1 MGWGEP
7 ASSLPIQPGRCLV
20 LGRVV
25 ALWIDLSQWGSCRV
39 SRWCGDI
46 PGDWKGL
53 RLKVAEGFAQW
64 GGLAQTPPEK
74 QRRKVFCAVFW
85 PAAWPCPTGL
95 PSVFGMLGG
104 SMCPVEETNA
114 GSGAVQSLYLAPPAP
129 RQCFSLEE
137 DDLNITSLD
146 AETILEAEEILGT
159 MQNYLDSSVISII
172 EDLSLSESKACLDA
186 QNELSLLTAITEILD
201 STDDETLSP
210 FDTIMDAELLT
221 SPRERENPSFQ
232 KFLSLSRPSLE
243 CESPA
248 LEQPKALR
256 PLSSSISVVGKTD
269 TDLAWDRA
277 AHGLEDP
284 VLPKKQVCSTPRVER
299 KVGRHRTREQPLP
312 QRSDGEEEEEEAA
325 LSPGRDSSME
335 AGELR
340 VSRAGAALEERED
353 PCIIN
358 TGDVSLSELVKS
370 MHPYCLPTFT
380 VCLDPETEPVAKEL
394 LSGPVLLEIVPGE
407 GESVEIPVVLQP
419 LAPTFPELEPQL
431 LSAEE
436 GTGRSIPADQEEL
449 PGAPAQENRV
459 EEKKEEKPPG
469 KEPSCTTPESTSP
482 PEKAAPR
489 ACSPDSSSQPSTGAP
504 VGSKREGSEKGR
516 GRERARKSRKKK
528 GEEDQSEQARP
539 GRDCVAHRLRSAGSG
554 HPPGQPPSSRRRAAC
569 PSVQVSDFL
578 ARQLERA
585 QKEGQM
591 ELRAERAPR
600 PRGRPRSTT
609 GASPLEK
616 AQRELQKEPAPE
628 TVSVALEKAQRELQK
643 EPAPETVSVALEKAQ
658 WEQQKEP
665 APETVS
671 MALEKAETVV
681 PLEKT
686 APSVEEQPAA
696 ACPSPADQA
705 EGEGDAQPAA
715 GQGGGV
721 SEAAS
726 PLQEQ
731 GVGLEPPQS
740 LPATEPS
747 EGLPKEAKPKA
758 LSLREY
764 RIRMLHRQPSP
775 GDRKDGEKQAA
786 SKWPSVP
793 EPPTELAEIPCL
805 VPPVRPATEAA
816 GTQKSPEKP
825 TSPAAVSSAAGKA
838 PPAPASAPTPAT
850 APAPAT
856 APPPPSTPM
865 PFVAPNVPPAG
876 MPPASAGAYA
886 LYPPVPS
893 WPCFNPQ
900 PVGCHGLPPPPGASS
915 SSTFHM
921 VPGLPPPA
929 MAWPPPAVPPPPPFG
944 PGGPYTPVGW
954 ASPSYWPGIPV
965 PPPVPPLAYGDPGA
979 ALQGAAT
986 FPAGGHPGTAIL
998 HGQPPATPALG
1009 CPEPPAFLAQP
1020 PNAPASEMGAAGGPA
1035 RPATSRVSD
1044 PRRQARLAGES
1055 SLPKTP
1061 PAPAQPPAASSPA
1074 AAQPSRVPAA
1084 APALQAAPTQ
1094 PPEEPQAATPPQL
1107 PKVPPAATHCPAEV
1121 SPAEVSPAAGPAEEN
1136 PGARPTEETA
1146 GPGKGSVEKALP
1158 EPKATA
1164 GQEAPSQKS
1173 TPQAVAP
1180 PPKVGRES
1188 SLPTKAP
1195 AARPWRHQPLLS
1207 PAQPSDSSKDIVQAF
1222 ISEIGIEAT
1231 DLSSLLEQF
1240 EKSEAKKE
1248 ETPVQPPEDRR
1259 PAGSSGPETQ
1269 QDRKPLDGLQAS
1281 ELANVAGLT
1290 PPATPPHQLW
1300 KPLPAV
1306 SLLAKAKSP
1315 GSTPQEGAQKMA
1327 TVVKAK
1333 PLLPSKLQGKSPAP
1347 VTASSAPSHVCSG
1360 DHDYCIPGAARPESS
1375 PGTQPPAE
1383 GGSRWNVKHL
1393 RDITIK
1399 PISSL
1404 TKRTLDQPKSTPP
1417 APTTSVGTGQEPLGT
1432 ACLAPLDYRTSV
1444 PTKATAGCSSPPT
1457 SVLLSPAASP
1467 CRDQETRTP
1476 SAQPGRAA
1484 AKRSLRCYRRPRDSP
1499 SPSAGS
1505 WRAGRSRASR
1515 SFSSSSDGA
1524 SESSSSSSSSSSRS
1538 RSRSLSPPPKRWRR
1552 YRSRCSHSSSSRS
1565 SCGSCGRS
1573 RDRSSSSSST
1583 SSYSSRST
1591 SRSQSR
1597 SPSPRRRSNRR
1608 RRYSY
1613 DAQDHYQRQRILQKE
1628 RAIEERRVVFIG
1640 KIPSRMTRSELRHRF
1655 SVFGDIEECT
1665 LHFRSEGDNYGFVTY
1680 RYAEEA
1686 FAAIESGHKL
1696 RRPDEQPFDLC
1707 FGGRRQFCR
1716 RNYADLDSNREDFD
1730 PAPVKS
1736 KFDSL
1741 DFDTLLRQAQ
1751 RSLRR

>member
-1 MGWGEP
+1 MTQLWQSTSLLDVCVCCGECA
-7 ASSLPIQPGRCLV
+7 ASHGPRGDCSRLWQLETAGGDGRPHGDGLQSVYLV
-20 LGRVV
+20 
-25 ALWIDLSQWGSCRV
+25 
-39 SRWCGDI
+39 
-46 PGDWKGL
+46 P
-53 RLKVAEGFAQW
+53 
-64 GGLAQTPPEK
+64 
-74 QRRKVFCAVFW
+74 
-85 PAAWPCPTGL
+85 PAAC
-95 PSVFGMLGG
+95 
-104 SMCPVEETNA
+104 
-114 GSGAVQSLYLAPPAP
+114 
-129 RQCFSLEE
+129 QCFSLEE
-137 DDLNITSLD
+137 DDLNLTSLD

-172 EDLSLSESKACLDA
+172 EDLSLSENKACLDA

-243 CESPA
+243 RESPA
-248 LEQPKALR
+248 LEPPKGLR
-256 PLSSSISVVGKTD
+256 PLSGGSVSVVGKTD
-269 TDLAWDRA
+269 PDLIWDRA
-277 AHGLEDP
+277 AHSLEDP
-284 VLPKKQVCSTPRVER
+284 ALPKKQVCSTPRVER
-299 KVGRHRTREQPLP
+299 KLGRHWAREQPLP

-325 LSPGRDSSME
+325 LSPELDSSME
-335 AGELR
+335 AAEFC
-340 VSRAGAALEERED
+340 VSEARAVLEERED

-380 VCLDPETEPVAKEL
+380 VCLDPESEPVAKEL
-394 LSGPVLLEIVPGE
+394 LNGPVLLEIVPGE
-407 GESVEIPVVLQP
+407 GESMEIPVVLQP
-419 LAPTFPELEPQL
+419 LAPSFPDLEPQL
-431 LSAEE
+431 LGAEKSAEE
-436 GTGRSIPADQEEL
+436 STLEDNKGLQ
-449 PGAPAQENRV
+449 GAPAQENKLEE
-459 EEKKEEKPPG
+459 EEKRPLE
-469 KEPSCTTPESTSP
+469 KEPSCTTPESKSP
-482 PEKAAPR
+482 PEMTAPAAGHPE
-489 ACSPDSSSQPSTGAP
+489 SSSQRSTEMLAG
-504 VGSKREGSEKGR
+504 GKREGSEKGR

-528 GEEDQSEQARP
+528 MEEAQSEQARP
-539 GRDCVAHRLRSAGSG
+539 GRDCVAHRLRSASSTR
-554 HPPGQPPSSRRRAAC
+554 PQALGQPPTSQRRAAR
-569 PSVQVSDFL
+569 PSIQVSDFL
-578 ARQLERA
+578 AKQLERA
-585 QKEGQM
+585 RKEGQM
-591 ELRAERAPR
+591 ELRADRAPR
-600 PRGRPRSTT
+600 PRGRPRSTA
-609 GASPLEK
+609 GASLPKKKHLEP
-616 AQRELQKEPAPE
+616 QKEPELEA
-628 TVSVALEKAQRELQK
+628 VSAALA
-643 EPAPETVSVALEKAQ
+643 A
-658 WEQQKEP
+658 
-665 APETVS
+665 
-671 MALEKAETVV
+671 EKAETMVL
-681 PLEKT
+681 LEKA
-686 APSVEEQPAA
+686 APSTEDLLAVVQ
-696 ACPSPADQA
+696 PSPAEQDEA
-705 EGEGDAQPAA
+705 KGDAQLPVS
-715 GQGGGV
+715 QDTRN

-726 PLQEQ
+726 PLRSGEQ
-731 GVGLEPPQS
+731 GVGMEPPQS
-740 LPATEPS
+740 LQAAEPG

-764 RIRMLHRQPSP
+764 RMRMLHRQPGP
-775 GDRKDGEKQAA
+775 GSRKDSEKQVA
-786 SKWPSVP
+786 SKWPSIP

-805 VPPVRPATEAA
+805 VSPTRPAAETA

-825 TSPAAVSSAAGKA
+825 ASPVAVSSPASKA
-838 PPAPASAPTPAT
+838 PTTS
-850 APAPAT
+850 APAPAPPA
-856 APPPPSTPM
+856 APLPSATPM
-865 PFVAPNVPPAG
+865 PFVAPNVPPAAGVAPAG

-886 LYPPVPS
+886 LYPSVPS
-893 WPCFNPQ
+893 WPCFGPQ
-900 PVGCHGLPPPPGASS
+900 PVGCHGLPPPPNAGSPN
-915 SSTFHM
+915 TFHM

-929 MAWPPPAVPPPPPFG
+929 MAWPPPAMPPPPPFG
-944 PGGPYTPVGW
+944 PGTPYAPVGW
-954 ASPSYWPGIPV
+954 APPSYWPGIPL

-979 ALQGAAT
+979 ALQSAAAAAA
-986 FPAGGHPGTAIL
+986 FPAGSHPGAALL
-998 HGQPPATPALG
+998 HGQPPPALAPG
-1009 CPEPPAFLAQP
+1009 CLEPPAFPTQP
-1020 PNAPASEMGAAGGPA
+1020 PAAPAGETGVAASQA
-1035 RPATSRVSD
+1035 RPASRVSD
-1044 PRRQARLAGES
+1044 PRRQARLAGETP
-1055 SLPKTP
+1055 LPKAP
-1061 PAPAQPPAASSPA
+1061 PGPAPAQPLAAPTHPSRAPPAAPAQQATAPPAASTQPLEEPPAPASTQLTKAPLAVISSPTEVSPGAVPFGESPVTHPIEEALGPGRGAAEKALLETKA
-1074 AAQPSRVPAA
+1074 AAQ
-1084 APALQAAPTQ
+1084 Q
-1094 PPEEPQAATPPQL
+1094 EP
-1107 PKVPPAATHCPAEV
+1107 
-1121 SPAEVSPAAGPAEEN
+1121 
-1136 PGARPTEETA
+1136 
-1146 GPGKGSVEKALP
+1146 
-1158 EPKATA
+1158 
-1164 GQEAPSQKS
+1164 PSQK
-1173 TPQAVAP
+1173 TITQATAAP
-1180 PPKVGRES
+1180 VKAGRES
-1188 SLPTKAP
+1188 SLPARAP
-1195 AARPWRHQPLLS
+1195 PVRPWRHQPLISL
-1207 PAQPSDSSKDIVQAF
+1207 AQPSDSSKDIVQAF

-1248 ETPVQPPEDRR
+1248 EAPVQPPEDRR
-1259 PAGSSGPETQ
+1259 PAASSGSENQ
-1269 QDRKPLDGLQAS
+1269 QDRKPPDSLQAS

-1306 SLLAKAKSP
+1306 SLLAKTKSP
-1315 GSTPQEGAQKMA
+1315 GSAPQEGTQK
-1327 TVVKAK
+1327 TTKLTKAK
-1333 PLLPSKLQGKSPAP
+1333 QLPQSKLQGKSTVPAP
-1347 VTASSAPSHVCSG
+1347 AGSAPSHVCSG
-1360 DHDYCIPGAARPESS
+1360 DHDYCIPGTARPESS
-1375 PGTQPPAE
+1375 ASAQPPAE
-1383 GGSRWNVKHL
+1383 SGSRWNVKHHQ
-1393 RDITIK
+1393 DITIK

-1404 TKRTLDQPKSTPP
+1404 TKRTLDQPKPTPAAP
-1417 APTTSVGTGQEPLGT
+1417 ATAVGPSQEPLGK

-1444 PTKATAGCSSPPT
+1444 PSKAIARGSSPPT

-1467 CRDQETRTP
+1467 CRDQDMRTP
-1476 SAQPGRAA
+1476 SAQPSHAA

-1538 RSRSLSPPPKRWRR
+1538 RSRSFSPPPKRWRR
-1552 YRSRCSHSSSSRS
+1552 YHSRCSHSSSSRS

-1573 RDRSSSSSST
+1573 RDRSSSSSSS

>member
-1 MGWGEP
+1 
-7 ASSLPIQPGRCLV
+7 
-20 LGRVV
+20 
-25 ALWIDLSQWGSCRV
+25 
-39 SRWCGDI
+39 
-46 PGDWKGL
+46 
-53 RLKVAEGFAQW
+53 
-64 GGLAQTPPEK
+64 
-74 QRRKVFCAVFW
+74 
-85 PAAWPCPTGL
+85 
-95 PSVFGMLGG
+95 
-104 SMCPVEETNA
+104 
-114 GSGAVQSLYLAPPAP
+114 
-129 RQCFSLEE
+129 
-137 DDLNITSLD
+137 
-146 AETILEAEEILGT
+146 

-172 EDLSLSESKACLDA
+172 EDLSLSEQSKTCLDA

-221 SPRERENPSFQ
+221 SPRERENTSFQ
-232 KFLSLSRPSLE
+232 KFLTLSRPLLE
-243 CESPA
+243 CESPT

-256 PLSSSISVVGKTD
+256 PLSNSSSSVSVVGKTD
-269 TDLAWDRA
+269 TDVTWNRA
-277 AHGLEDP
+277 THGLEDP

-299 KVGRHRTREQPLP
+299 KVSWHRAREQPLP

-325 LSPGRDSSME
+325 LSLELDRSME
-335 AGELR
+335 AVDFC
-340 VSRAGAALEERED
+340 VSEAGAALEEHED

-380 VCLDPETEPVAKEL
+380 VCLDPDTEPVAKEL
-394 LSGPVLLEIVPGE
+394 LSSPVLLEIVPGE

-419 LAPTFPELEPQL
+419 LTPNSPDLEPQL
-431 LSAEE
+431 LGVEE
-436 GTGRSIPADQEEL
+436 TTGESIPEDRGEP
-449 PGAPAQENRV
+449 PGAPTQENRL
-459 EEKKEEKPPG
+459 EEEKEEKLPG
-469 KEPSCTTPESTSP
+469 KETSHAIPEATSP
-482 PEKAAPR
+482 LETAALGASGPNK
-489 ACSPDSSSQPSTGAP
+489 SSWHSTEAP
-504 VGSKREGSEKGR
+504 AGGKRECSEKGR

-528 GEEDQSEQARP
+528 AEEDQSKQARP
-539 GRDCVAHRLRSAGSG
+539 GRDCVAHRLRSTGSG
-554 HPPGQPPSSRRRAAC
+554 QPHAQAAISRQRAEC

-578 ARQLERA
+578 AQQLERA
-585 QKEGQM
+585 RKEGQM
-591 ELRAERAPR
+591 ELHAERASR
-600 PRGRPRSTT
+600 PRGRPQSTA
-609 GASPLEK
+609 GALLPK
-616 AQRELQKEPAPE
+616 KVKQELQKEPTPE
-628 TVSVALEKAQRELQK
+628 TVNVALEKNKTL
-643 EPAPETVSVALEKAQ
+643 VS
-658 WEQQKEP
+658 
-665 APETVS
+665 
-671 MALEKAETVV
+671 
-681 PLEKT
+681 LEKT
-686 APSVEEQPAA
+686 APSMEGQPAA
-696 ACPSPADQA
+696 ACPSPTDQA
-705 EGEGDAQPAA
+705 ESQGDAQPSAR
-715 GQGGGV
+715 QSSGV
-721 SEAAS
+721 LEAAS
-726 PLQEQ
+726 QLPEQ
-731 GVGLEPPQS
+731 GVGLEPAQRV
-740 LPATEPS
+740 PAAEPS

-764 RIRMLHRQPSP
+764 RIRMLHRQPSA
-775 GDRKDGEKQAA
+775 GGSQEGKKQVA

-805 VPPVRPATEAA
+805 VSPMRSTTEADSA
-816 GTQKSPEKP
+816 QKGPDKP
-825 TSPAAVSSAAGKA
+825 TSPAAVPSPASKA
-838 PPAPASAPTPAT
+838 PSALPS
-850 APAPAT
+850 APAPAA
-856 APPPPSTPM
+856 APPPPSAPM
-865 PFVAPNVPPAG
+865 PFVAPNMPPAAGVAPPG

-893 WPCFNPQ
+893 WPCFSPQ
-900 PVGCHGLPPPPGASS
+900 PMGCPALAPAQPLPAPSAATAQPSS
-915 SSTFHM
+915 I
-921 VPGLPPPA
+921 
-929 MAWPPPAVPPPPPFG
+929 PPAVP
-944 PGGPYTPVGW
+944 
-954 ASPSYWPGIPV
+954 V
-965 PPPVPPLAYGDPGA
+965 P
-979 ALQGAAT
+979 
-986 FPAGGHPGTAIL
+986 
-998 HGQPPATPALG
+998 
-1009 CPEPPAFLAQP
+1009 
-1020 PNAPASEMGAAGGPA
+1020 
-1035 RPATSRVSD
+1035 
-1044 PRRQARLAGES
+1044 QA
-1055 SLPKTP
+1055 
-1061 PAPAQPPAASSPA
+1061 
-1074 AAQPSRVPAA
+1074 V
-1084 APALQAAPTQ
+1084 PTQ
-1094 PPEEPQAATPPQL
+1094 PPEESQAATPNQL
-1107 PKVPPAATHCPAEV
+1107 PKAPPAAICCPAEE
-1121 SPAEVSPAAGPAEEN
+1121 SPAPVGESPGTHA
-1136 PGARPTEETA
+1136 TEKAVE
-1146 GPGKGSVEKALP
+1146 PGKEAADKTSL
-1158 EPKATA
+1158 EPKAAA
-1164 GQEAPSQKS
+1164 GQEVSGQKS
-1173 TPQAVAP
+1173 TSQAVAP
-1180 PPKVGRES
+1180 PRKAGRES

-1195 AARPWRHQPLLS
+1195 HVRPWRHQPLLS
-1207 PAQPSDSSKDIVQAF
+1207 PAQPRDSSKDIVQAF

-1248 ETPVQPPEDRR
+1248 ETPVQPPEERQLT
-1259 PAGSSGPETQ
+1259 GSSGPETQ
-1269 QDRKPLDGLQAS
+1269 QEAPTQQDRKPPDGLQAS

-1306 SLLAKAKSP
+1306 SLLAKTKSP
-1315 GSTPQEGAQKMA
+1315 GSLPQEGPQK
-1327 TVVKAK
+1327 TTKLTKAK
-1333 PLLPSKLQGKSPAP
+1333 PLLPNKIQVKSVVPAP
-1347 VTASSAPSHVCSG
+1347 ASTAPSHVCSG
-1360 DHDYCIPGAARPESS
+1360 DHDYCILGAPQPESSNS

-1383 GGSRWNVKHL
+1383 GGSRWNVKHHQ
-1393 RDITIK
+1393 DITIK

-1404 TKRTLDQPKSTPP
+1404 TKWTLDQPEPPPP
-1417 APTTSVGTGQEPLGT
+1417 APDTTMGHSPEPLGM
-1432 ACLAPLDYRTSV
+1432 ACPSPLDYRTTI
-1444 PTKATAGCSSPPT
+1444 PNKASTGCSSPPT

-1467 CRDQETRTP
+1467 CREQEVLAP
-1476 SAQPGRAA
+1476 SAQPSHAA
-1484 AKRSLRCYRRPRDSP
+1484 AKRSLRCYRRPQDSP
-1499 SPSAGS
+1499 SPSTDS

-1597 SPSPRRRSNRR
+1597 SPSPRGRSSRW

>member
-1 MGWGEP
+1 MAARRGGAAP
-7 ASSLPIQPGRCLV
+7 TGAGAGAGAAPRG
-20 LGRVV
+20 
-25 ALWIDLSQWGSCRV
+25 GSC
-39 SRWCGDI
+39 
-46 PGDWKGL
+46 
-53 RLKVAEGFAQW
+53 
-64 GGLAQTPPEK
+64 GGAPREPP
-74 QRRKVFCAVFW
+74 F
-85 PAAWPCPTGL
+85 L
-95 PSVFGMLGG
+95 
-104 SMCPVEETNA
+104 A
-114 GSGAVQSLYLAPPAP
+114 GSSP
-129 RQCFSLEE
+129 QCFSLEE
-137 DDLNITSLD
+137 DDLNLTSLD

-243 CESPA
+243 CESSA
-248 LEQPKALR
+248 LEQPKALL
-256 PLSSSISVVGKTD
+256 PLGSSSSISVVGKTD
-269 TDLAWDRA
+269 TDLTWDRVTR
-277 AHGLEDP
+277 GLEDP
-284 VLPKKQVCSTPRVER
+284 KKQLCSTPRVER
-299 KVGRHRTREQPLP
+299 KVPWHRAREQPLP

-325 LSPGRDSSME
+325 LSPELDRGVKV
-335 AGELR
+335 GEFR
-340 VSRAGAALEERED
+340 VSGAAAALGEHED

-419 LAPTFPELEPQL
+419 LAPSFPTLEPQL
-431 LSAEE
+431 LGAEGGTRESLTE
-436 GTGRSIPADQEEL
+436 GREEL
-449 PGAPAQENRV
+449 PGAPGQENGM
-459 EEKKEEKPPG
+459 EKKKEEEKLPG
-469 KEPSCTTPESTSP
+469 KDPSCTIPGSMSP
-482 PEKAAPR
+482 PEEAAPR
-489 ACSPDSSSQPSTGAP
+489 AQSPKSSSWRSTGAP
-504 VGSKREGSEKGR
+504 AGSKRKGSEKGR
-516 GRERARKSRKKK
+516 GRERARKSRRKKAEA
-528 GEEDQSEQARP
+528 GQSEQGRP
-539 GRDCVAHRLRSAGSG
+539 GRDCVAHRLRSAGAG
-554 HPPGQPPSSRRRAAC
+554 HPPEQPPAGRRRAAC

-585 QKEGQM
+585 REEGQM
-591 ELRAERAPR
+591 ELRAQQAPR
-600 PRGRPRSTT
+600 PRGRPRSAPR
-609 GASPLEK
+609 ASPLERT
-616 AQRELQKEPAPE
+616 QWELHKDPGPE
-628 TVSVALEKAQRELQK
+628 MVSVD
-643 EPAPETVSVALEKAQ
+643 PG
-658 WEQQKEP
+658 
-665 APETVS
+665 
-671 MALEKAETVV
+671 KAETVV
-681 PLEKT
+681 PLEKA
-686 APSVEEQPAA
+686 APSMEGCPAA
-696 ACPSPADQA
+696 SCPSRADQA
-705 EGEGDAQPAA
+705 EGSGDAQLAA
-715 GQGGGV
+715 EQGRGV

-726 PLQEQ
+726 PLLEQ
-731 GVGLEPPQS
+731 GVGLEPPQCQS
-740 LPATEPS
+740 APETMES
-747 EGLPKEAKPKA
+747 VPKEAKPKA

-775 GDRKDGEKQAA
+775 GSKDSNKQAA

-805 VPPVRPATEAA
+805 VSPLRPTTEVASA
-816 GTQKSPEKP
+816 HKSPEKP
-825 TSPAAVSSAAGKA
+825 ASPTAVPSPASKA
-838 PPAPASAPTPAT
+838 PAAPAS

-856 APPPPSTPM
+856 APAPPSTPM
-865 PFVAPNVPPAG
+865 PFVAPNVPPAAGVAPAG

-886 LYPPVPS
+886 LYPPPVPS
-893 WPCFNPQ
+893 WPCFSPQ
-900 PVGCHGLPPPPGASS
+900 PMGCHGLPPPPSAGS

-929 MAWPPPAVPPPPPFG
+929 MAWPPPTVPPPPPFG
-944 PGGPYTPVGW
+944 PGGPYAPVGW
-954 ASPSYWPGIPV
+954 PPPSYWPGIPV
-965 PPPVPPLAYGDPGA
+965 PPPLVPPLTYGDPAA
-979 ALQGAAT
+979 ALQGAAA
-986 FPAGGHPGTAIL
+986 FPAGGPL
-998 HGQPPATPALG
+998 HRQPPATPALG
-1009 CPEPPAFLAQP
+1009 GPEPLVFPAQP
-1020 PNAPASEMGAAGGPA
+1020 PPAPGSEMGAAGGPA

-1055 SLPKTP
+1055 SLLKAA
-1061 PAPAQPPAASSPA
+1061 PAPASVQPLAAPSATA
-1074 AAQPSRVPAA
+1074 AAQHSRVPSAE
-1084 APALQAAPTQ
+1084 PAQQTADPPAVPVQ
-1094 PPEEPQAATPPQL
+1094 PMEEPQAAPASEV
-1107 PKVPPAATHCPAEV
+1107 PKALPAANCC
-1121 SPAEVSPAAGPAEEN
+1121 PAEVSPAAGESPDTQ
-1136 PGARPTEETA
+1136 PTEEA
-1146 GPGKGSVEKALP
+1146 AAPGKGAVEKAP
-1158 EPKATA
+1158 EPKAA
-1164 GQEAPSQKS
+1164 DGQELPSKKCTS
-1173 TPQAVAP
+1173 QAVAP
-1180 PPKVGRES
+1180 PPKAGQES
-1188 SLPTKAP
+1188 SLPAKAP

-1207 PAQPSDSSKDIVQAF
+1207 TVQPRNSSKDIVQAF

-1248 ETPVQPPEDRR
+1248 EAPVQPPEDQQ

-1269 QDRKPLDGLQAS
+1269 QDKKLPDSLHAS

-1315 GSTPQEGAQKMA
+1315 GSAAQEGLQKTA
-1327 TVVKAK
+1327 KLIKAK
-1333 PLLPSKLQGKSPAP
+1333 PLLPSKLQGKSLAPAP
-1347 VTASSAPSHVCSG
+1347 AGSAPSHVCSG
-1360 DHDYCIPGAARPESS
+1360 DHDYCIPSTARPESS
-1375 PGTQPPAE
+1375 SSLGTQPPAE
-1383 GGSRWNVKHL
+1383 GGSRWNVKHH

-1404 TKRTLDQPKSTPP
+1404 TKRTLEQPKPTPP
-1417 APTTSVGTGQEPLGT
+1417 APSTTVGPRPEPLGT
-1432 ACLAPLDYRTSV
+1432 ACQPPLDYRTSV
-1444 PTKATAGCSSPPT
+1444 PSKATDGGSSPPT

-1467 CRDQETRTP
+1467 CRDQEVRTS
-1476 SAQPGRAA
+1476 SAQPSHAA

-1499 SPSAGS
+1499 SPSAGG

-1524 SESSSSSSSSSSRS
+1524 SESSSSSSSSSRS
-1538 RSRSLSPPPKRWRR
+1538 RSRSFSPPPKRWRR

-1573 RDRSSSSSST
+1573 RDRSSSSSSV

-1613 DAQDHYQRQRILQKE
+1613 DAQDHYQRQRILEKE

-1640 KIPSRMTRSELRHRF
+1640 KIPSRMTRSELQHRF

>member
-1 MGWGEP
+1 
-7 ASSLPIQPGRCLV
+7 
-20 LGRVV
+20 
-25 ALWIDLSQWGSCRV
+25 
-39 SRWCGDI
+39 
-46 PGDWKGL
+46 
-53 RLKVAEGFAQW
+53 
-64 GGLAQTPPEK
+64 
-74 QRRKVFCAVFW
+74 
-85 PAAWPCPTGL
+85 
-95 PSVFGMLGG
+95 
-104 SMCPVEETNA
+104 
-114 GSGAVQSLYLAPPAP
+114 
-129 RQCFSLEE
+129 
-137 DDLNITSLD
+137 
-146 AETILEAEEILGT
+146 

-221 SPRERENPSFQ
+221 SPRERENPAFQ
-232 KFLSLSRPSLE
+232 KFLSLSRPALE

-248 LEQPKALR
+248 LEQPKGLR
-256 PLSSSISVVGKTD
+256 PPSGSVSVAGKPD
-269 TDLAWDRA
+269 ADLPWDRV
-277 AHGLEDP
+277 AHGLEEP
-284 VLPKKQVCSTPRVER
+284 APPKKQACGTPRVER
-299 KVGRHRTREQPLP
+299 KQGRLRAREQPLP

-325 LSPGRDSSME
+325 SSPELDSSME
-335 AGELR
+335 AAEFC
-340 VSRAGAALEERED
+340 VSGAEVMPEEHED

-380 VCLDPETEPVAKEL
+380 VCLDPESEPVAKEL

-419 LAPTFPELEPQL
+419 LAPSFPGLEPQPL
-431 LSAEE
+431 GAED
-436 GTGRSIPADQEEL
+436 TGESIPEHREEL
-449 PGAPAQENRV
+449 PGDPAQENGME
-459 EEKKEEKPPG
+459 EEKQPG
-469 KEPSCTTPESTSP
+469 QEPSYSAPENKSP
-482 PEKAAPR
+482 AE
-489 ACSPDSSSQPSTGAP
+489 SMGAP
-504 VGSKREGSEKGR
+504 AGGKREGCEKGR

-528 GEEDQSEQARP
+528 AEEGPSEEAKP
-539 GRDCVAHRLRSAGSG
+539 GRDCVAHRLRSGR
-554 HPPGQPPSSRRRAAC
+554 PRRAAC
-569 PSVQVSDFL
+569 PSPQVSDFL

-585 QKEGQM
+585 RKEGQM
-591 ELRAERAPR
+591 ELHAERAPR
-600 PRGRPRSTT
+600 PRGRPRGTA
-609 GASPLEK
+609 GASLPKKE
-616 AQRELQKEPAPE
+616 RPEPQKEPEPEAASVAPE
-628 TVSVALEKAQRELQK
+628 RVEA
-643 EPAPETVSVALEKAQ
+643 
-658 WEQQKEP
+658 
-665 APETVS
+665 
-671 MALEKAETVV
+671 VV
-681 PLEKT
+681 PPEKT
-686 APSVEEQPAA
+686 VEEPQAAVRPGPAEQDEGKVQP
-696 ACPSPADQA
+696 
-705 EGEGDAQPAA
+705 
-715 GQGGGV
+715 GGGIV
-721 SEAAS
+721 EAAS
-726 PLQEQ
+726 PLPEQ
-731 GVGLEPPQS
+731 GAGTEPPQS
-740 LPATEPS
+740 LPAAEPS
-747 EGLPKEAKPKA
+747 ESLPKEAKPKA

-764 RIRMLHRQPSP
+764 RMRMLHRQPSP
-775 GDRKDGEKQAA
+775 GGRKDGEKQAA

-793 EPPTELAEIPCL
+793 EPPTELADIPCL
-805 VPPVRPATEAA
+805 VSPVRPATETA
-816 GTQKSPEKP
+816 GAQKSPEKP
-825 TSPAAVSSAAGKA
+825 ASPLAVPSPASKA
-838 PPAPASAPTPAT
+838 PAAPAPAPAPASAP
-850 APAPAT
+850 
-856 APPPPSTPM
+856 PPPVTPM
-865 PFVAPNVPPAG
+865 PFVAPTVPPAAG
-876 MPPASAGAYA
+876 AAPTAMPPASAGAYA

-893 WPCFNPQ
+893 WPCFGPQ
-900 PVGCHGLPPPPGASS
+900 PVGCHGLPPPPGAPG
-915 SSTFHM
+915 TFHV

-929 MAWPPPAVPPPPPFG
+929 MAWPPPALPPPPPFG
-944 PGGPYTPVGW
+944 PGSPYGPVGW
-954 ASPSYWPGIPV
+954 APPSYWPGIPM
-965 PPPVPPLAYGDPGA
+965 PPPVPPLPYGDPGA
-979 ALQGAAT
+979 ALQGTTAT
-986 FPAGGHPGTAIL
+986 AFPAGGPPGPALL
-998 HGQPPATPALG
+998 HGQPPAAPALS
-1009 CPEPPAFLAQP
+1009 CPEPPAFPAQP
-1020 PNAPASEMGAAGGPA
+1020 PPGGETGAACGQA
-1035 RPATSRVSD
+1035 RPAASRVSD

-1055 SLPKTP
+1055 PLPKGP
-1061 PAPAQPPAASSPA
+1061 PAPAPAQPLAAPSAA
-1074 AAQPSRVPAA
+1074 AAQPGRVPPA
-1084 APALQAAPTQ
+1084 APAPHVAAPTQ
-1094 PPEEPQAATPPQL
+1094 PLEE
-1107 PKVPPAATHCPAEV
+1107 PPAAAPSQLVKAPPAV
-1121 SPAEVSPAAGPAEEN
+1121 IPGPTEVSPAAGPAGASPGTHPMEE
-1136 PGARPTEETA
+1136 AA
-1146 GPGKGSVEKALP
+1146 GPAKGAVEKTPP
-1158 EPKATA
+1158 EPPGHK
-1164 GQEAPSQKS
+1164 PISQ
-1173 TPQAVAP
+1173 AAAP
-1180 PPKVGRES
+1180 PLKVCRES
-1188 SLPTKAP
+1188 SVPAKPP
-1195 AARPWRHQPLLS
+1195 AARPWRHQPLVS

-1248 ETPVQPPEDRR
+1248 EAPAQPPEDKR
-1259 PAGSSGPETQ
+1259 PVGSAGSETQ
-1269 QDRKPLDGLQAS
+1269 PERKPPDSLQAS

-1306 SLLAKAKSP
+1306 SLLAKTKSP
-1315 GSTPQEGAQKMA
+1315 VSAPQEGSQRTAKL
-1327 TVVKAK
+1327 TKAK
-1333 PLLPSKLQGKSPAP
+1333 PLPQSKLPARSPAP
-1347 VTASSAPSHVCSG
+1347 TPASAAPSHVCSG
-1360 DHDYCIPGAARPESS
+1360 DHDYCIPGTARLESGGS
-1375 PGTQPPAE
+1375 ASTQPPATE
-1383 GGSRWNVKHL
+1383 SGSRWNVKHH

-1404 TKRTLDQPKSTPP
+1404 TKRTLEQPKP
-1417 APTTSVGTGQEPLGT
+1417 APAAAVGPSREPLGA

-1444 PTKATAGCSSPPT
+1444 PSKAVAGCSSPPT

-1467 CRDQETRTP
+1467 CRDQEVRTP
-1476 SAQPGRAA
+1476 SAQPSHAA

-1499 SPSAGS
+1499 SPSASS

-1524 SESSSSSSSSSSRS
+1524 SESSSSSSSSRS

-1573 RDRSSSSSST
+1573 RDRSSSSSSS

-1591 SRSQSR
+1591 SRRQSRSR

>member
-1 MGWGEP
+1 M
-7 ASSLPIQPGRCLV
+7 A
-20 LGRVV
+20 
-25 ALWIDLSQWGSCRV
+25 ALWG
-39 SRWCGDI
+39 GAAAAAA
-46 PGDWKGL
+46 GAGAGGAGAGAAL
-53 RLKVAEGFAQW
+53 RSLAGGGAAAE
-64 GGLAQTPPEK
+64 PP
-74 QRRKVFCAVFW
+74 
-85 PAAWPCPTGL
+85 
-95 PSVFGMLGG
+95 LG
-104 SMCPVEETNA
+104 A
-114 GSGAVQSLYLAPPAP
+114 GSPL
-129 RQCFSLEE
+129 QCLSLEE
-137 DDLNITSLD
+137 DDLNLTSLD

-172 EDLSLSESKACLDA
+172 EDLSLNEQNKACLDA

-243 CESPA
+243 RESPA
-248 LEQPKALR
+248 LEQPKGLR
-256 PLSSSISVVGKTD
+256 PLSGSNVSVVGKTD
-269 TDLAWDRA
+269 TDLVWDRA
-277 AHGLEDP
+277 AHSLEDP
-284 VLPKKQVCSTPRVER
+284 ALPKKQVCSAPRVER
-299 KVGRHRTREQPLP
+299 KLGRHRAREQPLP

-325 LSPGRDSSME
+325 LSPELDSGVE
-335 AGELR
+335 ATEFC
-340 VSRAGAALEERED
+340 VSGARAALEERED

-380 VCLDPETEPVAKEL
+380 VCLDPESEPVAKEL
-394 LSGPVLLEIVPGE
+394 LNGPVLLEIVPGE

-419 LAPTFPELEPQL
+419 LAPSFPELEPQL
-431 LSAEE
+431 LGAEESAEV
-436 GTGRSIPADQEEL
+436 SILEDHKGLQEV
-449 PGAPAQENRV
+449 PAQENKLEEG
-459 EEKKEEKPPG
+459 EEKRPLG
-469 KEPSCTTPESTSP
+469 KEPSCTTAESKLPPETAAPGPCLPESG
-482 PEKAAPR
+482 
-489 ACSPDSSSQPSTGAP
+489 SQGSTEALAG
-504 VGSKREGSEKGR
+504 GKREGSEKGR

-528 GEEDQSEQARP
+528 AEEAQSEQARP
-539 GRDCVAHRLRSAGSG
+539 GRDCVAHRLRSASSTR
-554 HPPGQPPSSRRRAAC
+554 PLGQPPASQRRAAR

-578 ARQLERA
+578 AQQLERA
-585 QKEGQM
+585 RKEGQM
-591 ELRAERAPR
+591 ELRADRAPR
-600 PRGRPRSTT
+600 PRGRPRSTA
-609 GASPLEK
+609 GASLPKKEHLESQKELEPEAASVVLAAEK
-616 AQRELQKEPAPE
+616 AKTTGP
-628 TVSVALEKAQRELQK
+628 S
-643 EPAPETVSVALEKAQ
+643 
-658 WEQQKEP
+658 
-665 APETVS
+665 
-671 MALEKAETVV
+671 
-681 PLEKT
+681 EKT
-686 APSVEEQPAA
+686 APSTEQLLAA
-696 ACPSPADQA
+696 VQPSPAEQD
-705 EGEGDAQPAA
+705 EGKDDAQPA
-715 GQGGGV
+715 V
-721 SEAAS
+721 SQDSRNAEAVS
-726 PLQEQ
+726 LPPSGEQ
-731 GVGLEPPQS
+731 SVGMEPPQS
-740 LPATEPS
+740 LQAAELG

-764 RIRMLHRQPSP
+764 RMRMLHRQPSP
-775 GDRKDGEKQAA
+775 GSRKDSEKQVA
-786 SKWPSVP
+786 SKWPSIP

-805 VPPVRPATEAA
+805 VSPVCPAAETVS
-816 GTQKSPEKP
+816 TQKSPEKP
-825 TSPAAVSSAAGKA
+825 ASPVAVPCASKA
-838 PPAPASAPTPAT
+838 PT
-850 APAPAT
+850 APAPAPT
-856 APPPPSTPM
+856 AAPLPSATPM
-865 PFVAPNVPPAG
+865 PFVAPNVPPAAGAAPTG
-876 MPPASAGAYA
+876 MPPASAGAYT

-893 WPCFNPQ
+893 WPCFGPQ
-900 PVGCHGLPPPPGASS
+900 PVGCHGLPPPPNAGSPN
-915 SSTFHM
+915 TFHM

-929 MAWPPPAVPPPPPFG
+929 MAWPPPAMPPPPPFG
-944 PGGPYTPVGW
+944 PGTPYAPVGW
-954 ASPSYWPGIPV
+954 APPSYWPGIPL
-965 PPPVPPLAYGDPGA
+965 PPPVPPLTYGDPGA
-979 ALQGAAT
+979 ALQGAAATT
-986 FPAGGHPGTAIL
+986 FPAGGHPGAALL
-998 HGQPPATPALG
+998 HGQPPPAPALG
-1009 CPEPPAFLAQP
+1009 CPELPAFPAQP
-1020 PNAPASEMGAAGGPA
+1020 PVAPTGETGVAAGQA
-1035 RPATSRVSD
+1035 RLTTSRVSD
-1044 PRRQARLAGES
+1044 PRRQARLAGETP
-1055 SLPKTP
+1055 LPKAPSGPGPGHSSRVP
-1061 PAPAQPPAASSPA
+1061 PAAPAQPVAA
-1074 AAQPSRVPAA
+1074 
-1084 APALQAAPTQ
+1084 
-1094 PPEEPQAATPPQL
+1094 
-1107 PKVPPAATHCPAEV
+1107 PPAACTQPLEEPLAPASTQLTKAPPAV
-1121 SPAEVSPAAGPAEEN
+1121 ISSPTEVSPAAVPVAES
-1136 PGARPTEETA
+1136 PVLHPMEEAA
-1146 GPGKGSVEKALP
+1146 GPGKGPAEKALLETKAAAQQ
-1158 EPKATA
+1158 EPPSHKTVSQATA
-1164 GQEAPSQKS
+1164 APLK
-1173 TPQAVAP
+1173 A
-1180 PPKVGRES
+1180 GRES
-1188 SLPTKAP
+1188 SLPARAP
-1195 AARPWRHQPLLS
+1195 PARPWRHQPLISLV
-1207 PAQPSDSSKDIVQAF
+1207 QPSDSSKDIVQAF

-1240 EKSEAKKE
+1240 EKSEVKKE

-1259 PAGSSGPETQ
+1259 PVTSSGSENQ
-1269 QDRKPLDGLQAS
+1269 QDRKPPDSLQAS

-1306 SLLAKAKSP
+1306 SLLAKTKSP
-1315 GSTPQEGAQKMA
+1315 GSAPQEGTQKTA
-1327 TVVKAK
+1327 KLTKAK
-1333 PLLPSKLQGKSPAP
+1333 QLPQSKLRGKSPAP
-1347 VTASSAPSHVCSG
+1347 APPGSTPSHVCSG
-1360 DHDYCIPGAARPESS
+1360 DHDYCIPSTARPESS
-1375 PGTQPPAE
+1375 TGTQPLAE
-1383 GGSRWNVKHL
+1383 SGSRWNVKHH

-1404 TKRTLDQPKSTPP
+1404 TKRTLDQPKPTPP
-1417 APTTSVGTGQEPLGT
+1417 APTTAVGPSQEPLGK

-1444 PTKATAGCSSPPT
+1444 PSKAITGCSSPPT

-1467 CRDQETRTP
+1467 CRDQEMRTS
-1476 SAQPGRAA
+1476 SAQPSRAA

-1538 RSRSLSPPPKRWRR
+1538 RSRSFSPPPKRWRR

-1573 RDRSSSSSST
+1573 RDRSSSSSSS

-1591 SRSQSR
+1591 SRSQSRSR

-1613 DAQDHYQRQRILQKE
+1613 DGQDHYQRQRILQKE

>member
-1 MGWGEP
+1 M
-7 ASSLPIQPGRCLV
+7 
-20 LGRVV
+20 
-25 ALWIDLSQWGSCRV
+25 
-39 SRWCGDI
+39 
-46 PGDWKGL
+46 
-53 RLKVAEGFAQW
+53 
-64 GGLAQTPPEK
+64 
-74 QRRKVFCAVFW
+74 
-85 PAAWPCPTGL
+85 
-95 PSVFGMLGG
+95 
-104 SMCPVEETNA
+104 
-114 GSGAVQSLYLAPPAP
+114 
-129 RQCFSLEE
+129 
-137 DDLNITSLD
+137 SLD

-172 EDLSLSESKACLDA
+172 EDLSLSEQSKACLDA

-256 PLSSSISVVGKTD
+256 PLSSSSSVSVVGKTD
-269 TDLAWDRA
+269 TDLAWDHA
-277 AHGLEDP
+277 THGLEDP
-284 VLPKKQVCSTPRVER
+284 ALPKKQVCSTPRVER
-299 KVGRHRTREQPLP
+299 KLGWHRAREQPLP

-325 LSPGRDSSME
+325 LSPELDSSME
-335 AGELR
+335 AAEFCMSG
-340 VSRAGAALEERED
+340 AGAALEERED

-419 LAPTFPELEPQL
+419 LAPSFPDQEPQL
-431 LSAEE
+431 LGAEE
-436 GTGRSIPADQEEL
+436 GTGESIPEDREEL
-449 PGAPAQENRV
+449 PGAPTQENGME
-459 EEKKEEKPPG
+459 EEKEERPPG
-469 KEPSCTTPESTSP
+469 KEPSFTTPESRSP
-482 PEKAAPR
+482 PETAAPR
-489 ACSPDSSSQPSTGAP
+489 AWSPDSSSRCSAEAP
-504 VGSKREGSEKGR
+504 AGSKCEGTEKGR

-528 GEEDQSEQARP
+528 AEEDQSEQARP
-539 GRDCVAHRLRSAGSG
+539 GRDCVAHWLRSAGSG
-554 HPPGQPPSSRRRAAC
+554 QPPGQPPTSRRRAAR

-578 ARQLERA
+578 ARQLEQAR
-585 QKEGQM
+585 KEGQM
-591 ELRAERAPR
+591 ELHAERAPR
-600 PRGRPRSTT
+600 PRGRPRSTA
-609 GASPLEK
+609 GASLPEK
-616 AQRELQKEPAPE
+616 AQQEPGLE
-628 TVSVALEKAQRELQK
+628 MVSVA
-643 EPAPETVSVALEKAQ
+643 P
-658 WEQQKEP
+658 
-665 APETVS
+665 
-671 MALEKAETVV
+671 EKAETVV
-681 PLEKT
+681 PPEKT
-686 APSVEEQPAA
+686 APNAEEPPAA
-696 ACPSPADQA
+696 ARPGPADQA
-705 EGEGDAQPAA
+705 EGEGDAQPAVR
-715 GQGGGV
+715 QGSGV

-726 PLQEQ
+726 PLSER

-740 LPATEPS
+740 LPTAEPS

-775 GDRKDGEKQAA
+775 GGRKEGEKQVA

-805 VPPVRPATEAA
+805 VSPVRPASEAA
-816 GTQKSPEKP
+816 SAQKSPEKP
-825 TSPAAVSSAAGKA
+825 ASPAAVPSSASKGPA
-838 PPAPASAPTPAT
+838 APAS

-865 PFVAPNVPPAG
+865 PFVAPNVPPAAGVAPAG
-876 MPPASAGAYA
+876 MPTASASAYA

-893 WPCFNPQ
+893 WPCFGPQ
-900 PVGCHGLPPPPGASS
+900 PVGCCGLPPPPSAGSP
-915 SSTFHM
+915 STFHM

-929 MAWPPPAVPPPPPFG
+929 VAWPPPAVPPPPPFG
-944 PGGPYTPVGW
+944 PGSPYAPVGW
-954 ASPSYWPGIPV
+954 APPSYWPGIPM

-986 FPAGGHPGTAIL
+986 FPGGGHPSTALL
-998 HGQPPATPALG
+998 HGQPPTAPALS
-1009 CPEPPAFLAQP
+1009 CPEPPAFPAQP
-1020 PNAPASEMGAAGGPA
+1020 PTTLASETGAASGSA
-1035 RPATSRVSD
+1035 RPATGRVSD

-1055 SLPKTP
+1055 SLPKAAP
-1061 PAPAQPPAASSPA
+1061 APAPAQPLAAPSAA
-1074 AAQPSRVPAA
+1074 AAQPSRVPPA
-1084 APALQAAPTQ
+1084 APAQPTVAPQAAPTQ
-1094 PPEEPQAATPPQL
+1094 PPEEPQAATPTQL
-1107 PKVPPAATHCPAEV
+1107 PKAPPAAIRCPV
-1121 SPAEVSPAAGPAEEN
+1121 EVSPAAGPVGESTGTHTVEE
-1136 PGARPTEETA
+1136 AA
-1146 GPGKGSVEKALP
+1146 GPGKGAVEKALP
-1158 EPKATA
+1158 DPKAAA
-1164 GQEAPSQKS
+1164 GQEPSGHKS
-1173 TPQAVAP
+1173 ASQAAAP
-1180 PPKVGRES
+1180 PPKAGRES

-1207 PAQPSDSSKDIVQAF
+1207 LAQPSDSSKDIVQAF

-1240 EKSEAKKE
+1240 EKSEGAE
-1248 ETPVQPPEDRR
+1248 EEAPVQPPEDRR

-1269 QDRKPLDGLQAS
+1269 QDRKPPDSLQAS

-1315 GSTPQEGAQKMA
+1315 GSAPQEGPQKTA
-1327 TVVKAK
+1327 KLTKAK
-1333 PLLPSKLQGKSPAP
+1333 PLLQSKLQGKSLAAAP
-1347 VTASSAPSHVCSG
+1347 ASSAPSHVCSG
-1360 DHDYCIPGAARPESS
+1360 DHDYCIPGVARLESNSS
-1375 PGTQPPAE
+1375 PGTQPPTE
-1383 GGSRWNVKHL
+1383 GGSRWNVKHH

-1404 TKRTLDQPKSTPP
+1404 TKRTLDQPKPTPP
-1417 APTTSVGTGQEPLGT
+1417 APTTTVGPSQEPLGT

-1444 PTKATAGCSSPPT
+1444 PNKATAGCSSPPT

-1467 CRDQETRTP
+1467 CRDQEMRTP
-1476 SAQPGRAA
+1476 SAQPSHAA

-1538 RSRSLSPPPKRWRR
+1538 RSRSFSPPPKRWRR

>member
-1 MGWGEP
+1 
-7 ASSLPIQPGRCLV
+7 
-20 LGRVV
+20 
-25 ALWIDLSQWGSCRV
+25 
-39 SRWCGDI
+39 
-46 PGDWKGL
+46 
-53 RLKVAEGFAQW
+53 
-64 GGLAQTPPEK
+64 
-74 QRRKVFCAVFW
+74 
-85 PAAWPCPTGL
+85 
-95 PSVFGMLGG
+95 
-104 SMCPVEETNA
+104 
-114 GSGAVQSLYLAPPAP
+114 
-129 RQCFSLEE
+129 
-137 DDLNITSLD
+137 
-146 AETILEAEEILGT
+146 

-172 EDLSLSESKACLDA
+172 EDLSMSEQSKACLDA

-221 SPRERENPSFQ
+221 SPRERENSSFQ
-232 KFLSLSRPSLE
+232 KFLTLSCPLLE
-243 CESPA
+243 RENPT

-256 PLSSSISVVGKTD
+256 PLSSSSSVSVVGKVD
-269 TDLAWDRA
+269 TDVAWDRA

-284 VLPKKQVCSTPRVER
+284 VLPKKQVCSTPRVEW
-299 KVGRHRTREQPLP
+299 KVGWHRAREQPLP
-312 QRSDGEEEEEEAA
+312 QRSDGEEEEEEPA
-325 LSPGRDSSME
+325 LSLELDSSME
-335 AGELR
+335 AVNFC
-340 VSRAGAALEERED
+340 VSEAGAALEEHED

-358 TGDVSLSELVKS
+358 TSDVSLSELVKS

-380 VCLDPETEPVAKEL
+380 VCLDPDTEPVAKEL
-394 LSGPVLLEIVPGE
+394 LNSPVLLEIVPGE

-419 LAPTFPELEPQL
+419 LTPSSPDLEPQL
-431 LSAEE
+431 LGVEE
-436 GTGRSIPADQEEL
+436 STRESVPEDQREL
-449 PGAPAQENRV
+449 PGAPTQENGAE
-459 EEKKEEKPPG
+459 EEKKEKLPG
-469 KEPSCTTPESTSP
+469 KEPSCTIPEATSP
-482 PEKAAPR
+482 LETTAPG
-489 ACSPDSSSQPSTGAP
+489 ASGPSSSSWHRTEAP
-504 VGSKREGSEKGR
+504 AGGKRECSEKGR

-528 GEEDQSEQARP
+528 AEEDQSKQARP
-539 GRDCVAHRLRSAGSG
+539 GRDFVAHRLRSTGSG
-554 HPPGQPPSSRRRAAC
+554 QSHVQPAISRQRAEC

-578 ARQLERA
+578 AQQLERA
-585 QKEGQM
+585 RKEGQM
-591 ELRAERAPR
+591 ELHAERAPR
-600 PRGRPRSTT
+600 SRGRPRSTA
-609 GASPLEK
+609 GAFLPK
-616 AQRELQKEPAPE
+616 KGKQELQKEPVTE
-628 TVSVALEKAQRELQK
+628 TVSVALEKNKNQ
-643 EPAPETVSVALEKAQ
+643 
-658 WEQQKEP
+658 
-665 APETVS
+665 
-671 MALEKAETVV
+671 V

-686 APSVEEQPAA
+686 TRSVEGQPAA
-696 ACPSPADQA
+696 ACPSLTDQA
-705 EGEGDAQPAA
+705 EGQGDVQPSAE
-715 GQGGGV
+715 QSSGV
-721 SEAAS
+721 SQAAS
-726 PLQEQ
+726 QLPEQ
-731 GVGLEPPQS
+731 GAGLEPAQS
-740 LPATEPS
+740 LPAAERS

-764 RIRMLHRQPSP
+764 RIRMLHRQPST
-775 GDRKDGEKQAA
+775 GGSHEGKKQVA

-805 VPPVRPATEAA
+805 VSPMSSTTEADSA
-816 GTQKSPEKP
+816 QKRPDKP
-825 TSPAAVSSAAGKA
+825 TSPAAVPPPATKA
-838 PPAPASAPTPAT
+838 PTALTS
-850 APAPAT
+850 APAPGT
-856 APPPPSTPM
+856 LLPPPSTPM
-865 PFVAPNVPPAG
+865 PFVAPNVPPAAGVAPAG

-893 WPCFNPQ
+893 WPCFSPQ
-900 PVGCHGLPPPPGASS
+900 PMGCHGLPPPPSASS
-915 SSTFHM
+915 SSSFHV

-929 MAWPPPAVPPPPPFG
+929 MAWPPPPVPPPPPFG
-944 PGGPYTPVGW
+944 PGGPYAPVGW
-954 ASPSYWPGIPV
+954 APPSYWPGIPM
-965 PPPVPPLAYGDPGA
+965 PPPVPSLAYRDPGA
-979 ALQGAAT
+979 AVQAAT
-986 FPAGGHPGTAIL
+986 AFPAGSHPGTALL
-998 HGQPPATPALG
+998 HGQLPATPMLS
-1009 CPEPPAFLAQP
+1009 CPEPPVFPTQSP
-1020 PNAPASEMGAAGGPA
+1020 PAPTSEMGAAGGPA
-1035 RPATSRVSD
+1035 RPATGRVSD
-1044 PRRQARLAGES
+1044 PRRQSRLAGES
-1055 SLPKTP
+1055 SLPKAP
-1061 PAPAQPPAASSPA
+1061 LAPAPAQPQPAPSAAPAQPHRVPSVVPVPQAVPTQPLQEPQIAAPNQVPKAPA
-1074 AAQPSRVPAA
+1074 AA
-1084 APALQAAPTQ
+1084 TC
-1094 PPEEPQAATPPQL
+1094 
-1107 PKVPPAATHCPAEV
+1107 CPADV
-1121 SPAEVSPAAGPAEEN
+1121 SPALVEDSPGTRAMEKAAGP
-1136 PGARPTEETA
+1136 
-1146 GPGKGSVEKALP
+1146 GSEAMEKALL
-1158 EPKATA
+1158 EPKAAA
-1164 GQEAPSQKS
+1164 GQELPGQKS
-1173 TPQAVAP
+1173 TSQAVAP
-1180 PPKVGRES
+1180 PMKAGRES

-1195 AARPWRHQPLLS
+1195 AMRPWRHQPLLS

-1248 ETPVQPPEDRR
+1248 EPSVQPPEEGQLT
-1259 PAGSSGPETQ
+1259 GSSGPETQ
-1269 QDRKPLDGLQAS
+1269 QDAPTHQDRKPPDGLQAS

-1306 SLLAKAKSP
+1306 SLLAKTKSPRSVPQEGLQKTTKSP
-1315 GSTPQEGAQKMA
+1315 GSMSQEGPQKTTKLM
-1327 TVVKAK
+1327 KAK
-1333 PLLPSKLQGKSPAP
+1333 PLPPNKIQVKNMVPAA
-1347 VTASSAPSHVCSG
+1347 ASTAPSHVCSG
-1360 DHDYCIPGAARPESS
+1360 DHDYCILGTPRPESS
-1375 PGTQPPAE
+1375 NISGTQPPAK
-1383 GGSRWNVKHL
+1383 GGSRWNVKHH

-1404 TKRTLDQPKSTPP
+1404 TKRTLDQPDPTPP
-1417 APTTSVGTGQEPLGT
+1417 APNTTTGHSQEPLGM
-1432 ACLAPLDYRTSV
+1432 ACLAPLDYRTTI
-1444 PTKATAGCSSPPT
+1444 PNKASTGCSSPPT

-1467 CRDQETRTP
+1467 CRDQEVQTP
-1476 SAQPGRAA
+1476 SAQPSHAA
-1484 AKRSLRCYRRPRDSP
+1484 AKRSLRCYRRPQDSP
-1499 SPSAGS
+1499 SPSSDS

-1573 RDRSSSSSST
+1573 RERSSSSSST

-1597 SPSPRRRSNRR
+1597 SPSPRRRSNRW

>member
-1 MGWGEP
+1 M
-7 ASSLPIQPGRCLV
+7 SM
-20 LGRVV
+20 
-25 ALWIDLSQWGSCRV
+25 
-39 SRWCGDI
+39 
-46 PGDWKGL
+46 
-53 RLKVAEGFAQW
+53 
-64 GGLAQTPPEK
+64 
-74 QRRKVFCAVFW
+74 CA
-85 PAAWPCPTGL
+85 A
-95 PSVFGMLGG
+95 G
-104 SMCPVEETNA
+104 SMQPPMGLMEIAA
-114 GSGAVQSLYLAPPAP
+114 GSGSWRGLAVMGAHGDGLQSVYPVPPAAC
-129 RQCFSLEE
+129 QCFSLEE
-137 DDLNITSLD
+137 DDLNLTSLD

-172 EDLSLSESKACLDA
+172 EDLSLSENKACLDA

-243 CESPA
+243 RESPA
-248 LEQPKALR
+248 LEQPKGLR
-256 PLSSSISVVGKTD
+256 PLSSSSSSVSVVGKAD
-269 TDLAWDRA
+269 TDLVWDRA
-277 AHGLEDP
+277 AHSLEDP
-284 VLPKKQVCSTPRVER
+284 ALPKKQVCSTPRVER
-299 KVGRHRTREQPLP
+299 KVGWRWAREQPLP

-325 LSPGRDSSME
+325 LGPERHSHIE
-335 AGELR
+335 AAEFC
-340 VSRAGAALEERED
+340 VSGARAALEERED

-380 VCLDPETEPVAKEL
+380 VCLDPESEPVAKEL
-394 LSGPVLLEIVPGE
+394 LNGPVLLEIVPGE

-419 LAPTFPELEPQL
+419 LAPSFPDLEPQL
-431 LSAEE
+431 LGAEVGAEE
-436 GTGRSIPADQEEL
+436 SILEDHKGLQ
-449 PGAPAQENRV
+449 GAPAQENKL
-459 EEKKEEKPPG
+459 EEEGKRPLE
-469 KEPSCTTPESTSP
+469 KEPSCTTPESKSP
-482 PEKAAPR
+482 PKTTAPG
-489 ACSPDSSSQPSTGAP
+489 ACCPESSSQCSTEALASG
-504 VGSKREGSEKGR
+504 KRKGSEKGR

-528 GEEDQSEQARP
+528 TEEAQSEQARP
-539 GRDCVAHRLRSAGSG
+539 GRDCVAHRLRSAGSAR
-554 HPPGQPPSSRRRAAC
+554 PQALGQLPASQRRAAR

-578 ARQLERA
+578 AKQLERA
-585 QKEGQM
+585 RKEGQM
-591 ELRAERAPR
+591 ELRADPAPR
-600 PRGRPRSTT
+600 PRGRPRSTA
-609 GASPLEK
+609 GSSLPKKEHLEP
-616 AQRELQKEPAPE
+616 QKEPEQEA
-628 TVSVALEKAQRELQK
+628 VSVVLAVEKT
-643 EPAPETVSVALEKAQ
+643 ETMVL
-658 WEQQKEP
+658 
-665 APETVS
+665 
-671 MALEKAETVV
+671 
-681 PLEKT
+681 LEKT
-686 APSVEEQPAA
+686 VPSTEELLAVVQS
-696 ACPSPADQA
+696 SPAEQDEA
-705 EGEGDAQPAA
+705 KGDAQLPVS
-715 GQGGGV
+715 QDSRS

-726 PLQEQ
+726 PLPSGEQ
-731 GVGLEPPQS
+731 GVGMEPPQS
-740 LPATEPS
+740 LQAAELG

-764 RIRMLHRQPSP
+764 RMRMLHRQPGP
-775 GDRKDGEKQAA
+775 GSRRDSEKQVA
-786 SKWPSVP
+786 SKWPSIP

-805 VPPVRPATEAA
+805 VSPTRLATETASA
-816 GTQKSPEKP
+816 QRSPEKP
-825 TSPAAVSSAAGKA
+825 SSPVAVSSPASKA
-838 PPAPASAPTPAT
+838 PAT
-850 APAPAT
+850 SAPAPAPPA
-856 APPPPSTPM
+856 APLPSATPM
-865 PFVAPNVPPAG
+865 PFVAPNVPPAAG
-876 MPPASAGAYA
+876 AAPAGVPPASAGAYA
-886 LYPPVPS
+886 LYPSVPS
-893 WPCFNPQ
+893 WPCFGPQ
-900 PVGCHGLPPPPGASS
+900 PVGCHGLPPPPNAGSPGA
-915 SSTFHM
+915 FHM

-929 MAWPPPAVPPPPPFG
+929 MAWPPPAMPPPPPFG
-944 PGGPYTPVGW
+944 PGTPYAPVGW
-954 ASPSYWPGIPV
+954 APPSYWPGIPL

-979 ALQGAAT
+979 ALQSAAAAA
-986 FPAGGHPGTAIL
+986 FPAGSHPSAALL
-998 HGQPPATPALG
+998 HGQPPPAPALG
-1009 CPEPPAFLAQP
+1009 CPEPPAFPTQP
-1020 PNAPASEMGAAGGPA
+1020 PAAPAGETAAQA
-1035 RPATSRVSD
+1035 RPAASRVSD
-1044 PRRQARLAGES
+1044 PRRQARLAGETP
-1055 SLPKTP
+1055 LPKAPPGPAQPLVAPTHPSRVPPAAPAQQAAAPTAASTQPLEEP
-1061 PAPAQPPAASSPA
+1061 PAPASTQLTKAPPAVISSP
-1074 AAQPSRVPAA
+1074 
-1084 APALQAAPTQ
+1084 T
-1094 PPEEPQAATPPQL
+1094 
-1107 PKVPPAATHCPAEV
+1107 
-1121 SPAEVSPAAGPAEEN
+1121 EVSPAAV
-1136 PGARPTEETA
+1136 PGGESPVTRPTEEAA
-1146 GPGKGSVEKALP
+1146 GPGKGAAEKALLETKAAAQQ
-1158 EPKATA
+1158 EPPSHKTISQATA
-1164 GQEAPSQKS
+1164 AALK
-1173 TPQAVAP
+1173 A
-1180 PPKVGRES
+1180 GRES
-1188 SLPTKAP
+1188 SLRARAP
-1195 AARPWRHQPLLS
+1195 PAQPWRHQPLISLV
-1207 PAQPSDSSKDIVQAF
+1207 QPSDSSKDIVQAF

-1248 ETPVQPPEDRR
+1248 EAPVQPPEDRQLV
-1259 PAGSSGPETQ
+1259 ASSGCENQ
-1269 QDRKPLDGLQAS
+1269 QDRKLPDSLQAS

-1306 SLLAKAKSP
+1306 SLLAKTKSP
-1315 GSTPQEGAQKMA
+1315 GSAPQEGTQKTAKLM
-1327 TVVKAK
+1327 KAK
-1333 PLLPSKLQGKSPAP
+1333 QLPQSKLQGKSPAP
-1347 VTASSAPSHVCSG
+1347 APAGSAPSHVCSG
-1360 DHDYCIPGAARPESS
+1360 DHDYCIPGTVWPESS
-1375 PGTQPPAE
+1375 AGTQPPAE
-1383 GGSRWNVKHL
+1383 SGSRWNVKHH

-1404 TKRTLDQPKSTPP
+1404 TKRTLDQPKPTPP
-1417 APTTSVGTGQEPLGT
+1417 APTTAVGPSQELLGK
-1432 ACLAPLDYRTSV
+1432 ACLASLDYRTSV
-1444 PTKATAGCSSPPT
+1444 PSKAIARCSSPPT

-1467 CRDQETRTP
+1467 CRDQEMRTP

-1538 RSRSLSPPPKRWRR
+1538 RSRSFSPPPKRWRR
-1552 YRSRCSHSSSSRS
+1552 YHSRCSHSSSSRS

-1573 RDRSSSSSST
+1573 QDRSSSSSST

-1591 SRSQSR
+1591 SRSQSRSR

>member
-1 MGWGEP
+1 MRGAGQ
-7 ASSLPIQPGRCLV
+7 SLGTAVV
-20 LGRVV
+20 LS
-25 ALWIDLSQWGSCRV
+25 IDLSRSC
-39 SRWCGDI
+39 SCG
-46 PGDWKGL
+46 
-53 RLKVAEGFAQW
+53 
-64 GGLAQTPPEK
+64 
-74 QRRKVFCAVFW
+74 
-85 PAAWPCPTGL
+85 
-95 PSVFGMLGG
+95 
-104 SMCPVEETNA
+104 
-114 GSGAVQSLYLAPPAP
+114 
-129 RQCFSLEE
+129 CFSLEE

-299 KVGRHRTREQPLP
+299 KVGRHWTREQPLP

-340 VSRAGAALEERED
+340 VSRAGVALEERED

-419 LAPTFPELEPQL
+419 LAPSFPDLEPQL

-436 GTGRSIPADQEEL
+436 GTGKSIPEDQEEL

-459 EEKKEEKPPG
+459 EEEKEEKPPG

-482 PEKAAPR
+482 
-489 ACSPDSSSQPSTGAP
+489 TGAP
-504 VGSKREGSEKGR
+504 AGSKREGSEKGR

-528 GEEDQSEQARP
+528 GEEEQARP

-554 HPPGQPPSSRRRAAC
+554 QPPGQPPSSRRRAAC

-591 ELRAERAPR
+591 ELRAERGPR

-628 TVSVALEKAQRELQK
+628 TVSVALEKA
-643 EPAPETVSVALEKAQ
+643 ETA
-658 WEQQKEP
+658 
-665 APETVS
+665 
-671 MALEKAETVV
+671 V

-696 ACPSPADQA
+696 ACPNPADQG

-715 GQGGGV
+715 GQGVGI

-726 PLQEQ
+726 PLPEQ

-747 EGLPKEAKPKA
+747 EGLPREAKPKA

-805 VPPVRPATEAA
+805 VLPVRPTTEAA
-816 GTQKSPEKP
+816 SAQKSPEKP
-825 TSPAAVSSAAGKA
+825 TSPAAVSSPAGKA
-838 PPAPASAPTPAT
+838 PPAPASAPTTAT

-865 PFVAPNVPPAG
+865 PFVAPNVPPAAGVAPAG

-893 WPCFNPQ
+893 WPCFSPQ
-900 PVGCHGLPPPPGASS
+900 PVGCHGLPPPPSAGS

-954 ASPSYWPGIPV
+954 ASPSYWPGIPM
-965 PPPVPPLAYGDPGA
+965 PPPVPPLAYRDPGA

-986 FPAGGHPGTAIL
+986 FAAGGHPSTAIL

-1020 PNAPASEMGAAGGPA
+1020 PAAPASEMGAAGGPA

-1044 PRRQARLAGES
+1044 PRRQARLGGES

-1061 PAPAQPPAASSPA
+1061 PAPAQPLAASSPA

-1094 PPEEPQAATPPQL
+1094 PPEEPQAASPTQL
-1107 PKVPPAATHCPAEV
+1107 PKVPAAAIHC
-1121 SPAEVSPAAGPAEEN
+1121 PAEVSPAAGPTEEN
-1136 PGARPTEETA
+1136 PGTRPTEEAA

-1173 TPQAVAP
+1173 TSQAAAP
-1180 PPKVGRES
+1180 PPKAGRES

-1240 EKSEAKKE
+1240 EKSEGVGVCAVGL
-1248 ETPVQPPEDRR
+1248 VQP
-1259 PAGSSGPETQ
+1259 
-1269 QDRKPLDGLQAS
+1269 
-1281 ELANVAGLT
+1281 
-1290 PPATPPHQLW
+1290 
-1300 KPLPAV
+1300 
-1306 SLLAKAKSP
+1306 
-1315 GSTPQEGAQKMA
+1315 
-1327 TVVKAK
+1327 
-1333 PLLPSKLQGKSPAP
+1333 
-1347 VTASSAPSHVCSG
+1347 
-1360 DHDYCIPGAARPESS
+1360 
-1375 PGTQPPAE
+1375 
-1383 GGSRWNVKHL
+1383 
-1393 RDITIK
+1393 
-1399 PISSL
+1399 
-1404 TKRTLDQPKSTPP
+1404 
-1417 APTTSVGTGQEPLGT
+1417 
-1432 ACLAPLDYRTSV
+1432 
-1444 PTKATAGCSSPPT
+1444 
-1457 SVLLSPAASP
+1457 
-1467 CRDQETRTP
+1467 
-1476 SAQPGRAA
+1476 
-1484 AKRSLRCYRRPRDSP
+1484 
-1499 SPSAGS
+1499 
-1505 WRAGRSRASR
+1505 
-1515 SFSSSSDGA
+1515 
-1524 SESSSSSSSSSSRS
+1524 
-1538 RSRSLSPPPKRWRR
+1538 
-1552 YRSRCSHSSSSRS
+1552 
-1565 SCGSCGRS
+1565 
-1573 RDRSSSSSST
+1573 
-1583 SSYSSRST
+1583 
-1591 SRSQSR
+1591 
-1597 SPSPRRRSNRR
+1597 
-1608 RRYSY
+1608 
-1613 DAQDHYQRQRILQKE
+1613 
-1628 RAIEERRVVFIG
+1628 
-1640 KIPSRMTRSELRHRF
+1640 
-1655 SVFGDIEECT
+1655 
-1665 LHFRSEGDNYGFVTY
+1665 
-1680 RYAEEA
+1680 
-1686 FAAIESGHKL
+1686 
-1696 RRPDEQPFDLC
+1696 
-1707 FGGRRQFCR
+1707 
-1716 RNYADLDSNREDFD
+1716 
-1730 PAPVKS
+1730 
-1736 KFDSL
+1736 
-1741 DFDTLLRQAQ
+1741 
-1751 RSLRR
+1751 

>member
-1 MGWGEP
+1 MAARRGGAVP
-7 ASSLPIQPGRCLV
+7 AANGAGAGGAAAAAAPR
-20 LGRVV
+20 
-25 ALWIDLSQWGSCRV
+25 
-39 SRWCGDI
+39 
-46 PGDWKGL
+46 
-53 RLKVAEGFAQW
+53 
-64 GGLAQTPPEK
+64 GLASGGALREPPF
-74 QRRKVFCAVFW
+74 R
-85 PAAWPCPTGL
+85 
-95 PSVFGMLGG
+95 
-104 SMCPVEETNA
+104 A
-114 GSGAVQSLYLAPPAP
+114 GSPL
-129 RQCFSLEE
+129 QCFSLED
-137 DDLNITSLD
+137 DDLNLTSLD

-172 EDLSLSESKACLDA
+172 EDLSLSEQSKTCLDA

-221 SPRERENPSFQ
+221 SPRERENTSFQ
-232 KFLSLSRPSLE
+232 KFLTLSRPLLE
-243 CESPA
+243 CESPT

-256 PLSSSISVVGKTD
+256 PLSNSSSSVSVVGKTD
-269 TDLAWDRA
+269 TDVTWNRA
-277 AHGLEDP
+277 THGLEDP

-299 KVGRHRTREQPLP
+299 KVSWHRAREQPLP

-325 LSPGRDSSME
+325 LSLELDRSME
-335 AGELR
+335 AVDFC
-340 VSRAGAALEERED
+340 VSEAGAALEEHED

-380 VCLDPETEPVAKEL
+380 VCLDPDTEPVAKEL
-394 LSGPVLLEIVPGE
+394 LSSPVLLEIVPGE

-419 LAPTFPELEPQL
+419 LTPNSPDLEPQL
-431 LSAEE
+431 LGVEE
-436 GTGRSIPADQEEL
+436 TTGESIPEDRGEP
-449 PGAPAQENRV
+449 PGAPTQENRL
-459 EEKKEEKPPG
+459 EEEKEEKLPG
-469 KEPSCTTPESTSP
+469 KETSHAIPEATSP
-482 PEKAAPR
+482 LETAALGASGPNK
-489 ACSPDSSSQPSTGAP
+489 SSWHSTEAP
-504 VGSKREGSEKGR
+504 AGGKRECSEKGR

-528 GEEDQSEQARP
+528 AEEDQSKQARP
-539 GRDCVAHRLRSAGSG
+539 GRDCVAHRLRSTGSG
-554 HPPGQPPSSRRRAAC
+554 QPHAQAAISRQRAEC

-578 ARQLERA
+578 AQQLERA
-585 QKEGQM
+585 RKEGQM
-591 ELRAERAPR
+591 ELHAERAPR
-600 PRGRPRSTT
+600 PRGRPQSTA
-609 GASPLEK
+609 GALLPK
-616 AQRELQKEPAPE
+616 KVKQELQKEPTPE
-628 TVSVALEKAQRELQK
+628 TVNVALEKNKTL
-643 EPAPETVSVALEKAQ
+643 VS
-658 WEQQKEP
+658 
-665 APETVS
+665 
-671 MALEKAETVV
+671 
-681 PLEKT
+681 LEKT
-686 APSVEEQPAA
+686 APSMEGQPAA
-696 ACPSPADQA
+696 ACPSPTDQA
-705 EGEGDAQPAA
+705 ESQGDAQPSAR
-715 GQGGGV
+715 QSSGV
-721 SEAAS
+721 LEAAS
-726 PLQEQ
+726 QLPEQ
-731 GVGLEPPQS
+731 GVGLEPAQRV
-740 LPATEPS
+740 PAAEPS

-764 RIRMLHRQPSP
+764 RIRMLHRQPSA
-775 GDRKDGEKQAA
+775 GGSQEGKKQVA

-805 VPPVRPATEAA
+805 VSPMRSTTEADSA
-816 GTQKSPEKP
+816 QKGPDKP
-825 TSPAAVSSAAGKA
+825 TSPAAVPSPASKA
-838 PPAPASAPTPAT
+838 PTALTS
-850 APAPAT
+850 APAPAA
-856 APPPPSTPM
+856 APPPPSAPM
-865 PFVAPNVPPAG
+865 PFVAPNMPPAAGVAPPG

-893 WPCFNPQ
+893 WPCFSPQ
-900 PVGCHGLPPPPGASS
+900 PMGCHGLPPPPSPSS
-915 SSTFHM
+915 SSAFHV

-929 MAWPPPAVPPPPPFG
+929 MAWPPPPLPPPPPFG
-944 PGGPYTPVGW
+944 PGGPYAPVGW
-954 ASPSYWPGIPV
+954 APPSYWPGIPV
-965 PPPVPPLAYGDPGA
+965 PPPMPSLAYRDPGA
-979 ALQGAAT
+979 AVQAT
-986 FPAGGHPGTAIL
+986 TAFPAGSHPDTAPL
-998 HGQPPATPALG
+998 HGQSPAASLLS
-1009 CPEPPAFLAQP
+1009 CPEPPAFPAQSP
-1020 PNAPASEMGAAGGPA
+1020 AAPSSEMRPAGGPA
-1035 RPATSRVSD
+1035 RPAAGRVSD

-1055 SLPKTP
+1055 SLPKAP
-1061 PAPAQPPAASSPA
+1061 LAPAQPLPAPSA
-1074 AAQPSRVPAA
+1074 ATAQPSSIPPAVPV
-1084 APALQAAPTQ
+1084 PQAVPTQ
-1094 PPEEPQAATPPQL
+1094 PPEESQAATPNQL
-1107 PKVPPAATHCPAEV
+1107 PKAPPAAICCPAEE
-1121 SPAEVSPAAGPAEEN
+1121 SPAPVGESPGTHA
-1136 PGARPTEETA
+1136 TEKAVE
-1146 GPGKGSVEKALP
+1146 PGKEAADKTSL
-1158 EPKATA
+1158 EPKAAA
-1164 GQEAPSQKS
+1164 GQEVSGQKS
-1173 TPQAVAP
+1173 TSQAVAP
-1180 PPKVGRES
+1180 PRKAGRES

-1195 AARPWRHQPLLS
+1195 HVRPWRHQPLLS
-1207 PAQPSDSSKDIVQAF
+1207 PAQPRDSSKDIVQAF

-1248 ETPVQPPEDRR
+1248 ETPVQPPEERQLT
-1259 PAGSSGPETQ
+1259 GSSGPETQ
-1269 QDRKPLDGLQAS
+1269 QEAPTQQDRKPPDGLQAS

-1306 SLLAKAKSP
+1306 SLLAKTKSP
-1315 GSTPQEGAQKMA
+1315 GSLPQEGPQK
-1327 TVVKAK
+1327 TTKLTKAK
-1333 PLLPSKLQGKSPAP
+1333 PLLPNKIQVKSVVPAP
-1347 VTASSAPSHVCSG
+1347 ASTAPSHVCSG
-1360 DHDYCIPGAARPESS
+1360 DHDYCILGAPQPESSNS

-1383 GGSRWNVKHL
+1383 GGSRWNVKHHQ
-1393 RDITIK
+1393 DITIK

-1404 TKRTLDQPKSTPP
+1404 TKRTLDQPEPTPP
-1417 APTTSVGTGQEPLGT
+1417 APDTTMGHSPEPLGM
-1432 ACLAPLDYRTSV
+1432 ACPSPLDYRTTI
-1444 PTKATAGCSSPPT
+1444 PNKASTGCSSPPT

-1467 CRDQETRTP
+1467 CREQEVRTP
-1476 SAQPGRAA
+1476 SAQPSHAA
-1484 AKRSLRCYRRPRDSP
+1484 AKRSLRCYRRPQDSP
-1499 SPSAGS
+1499 SPSTDS

-1597 SPSPRRRSNRR
+1597 SPSPRGRSSRW

>member
-1 MGWGEP
+1 MAALRGGAVP
-7 ASSLPIQPGRCLV
+7 AAAGAGIGGAAAGAAPR
-20 LGRVV
+20 
-25 ALWIDLSQWGSCRV
+25 
-39 SRWCGDI
+39 
-46 PGDWKGL
+46 
-53 RLKVAEGFAQW
+53 
-64 GGLAQTPPEK
+64 GLAGGGAPREPPL
-74 QRRKVFCAVFW
+74 R
-85 PAAWPCPTGL
+85 
-95 PSVFGMLGG
+95 
-104 SMCPVEETNA
+104 A
-114 GSGAVQSLYLAPPAP
+114 GSPL
-129 RQCFSLEE
+129 QCFSLEE
-137 DDLNITSLD
+137 DDLNLTSLD

-172 EDLSLSESKACLDA
+172 EDLSLSEQSKACLDA

-243 CESPA
+243 CESA
-248 LEQPKALR
+248 ASEQPKALR
-256 PLSSSISVVGKTD
+256 PRSSSISVAGKTD
-269 TDLAWDRA
+269 TDLAWDCA
-277 AHGLEDP
+277 AHCVEDLA
-284 VLPKKQVCSTPRVER
+284 LPKKQVCSTPRVER
-299 KVGRHRTREQPLP
+299 KMSRHRAREQPLP

-325 LSPGRDSSME
+325 LSPELDSSME
-335 AGELR
+335 AGEFC

-419 LAPTFPELEPQL
+419 LAPSFPDLQPQL
-431 LSAEE
+431 LGAEE
-436 GTGRSIPADQEEL
+436 GTGESISENREEL
-449 PGAPAQENRV
+449 PGVPAQKNGM
-459 EEKKEEKPPG
+459 EEEKEEKLPG

-482 PEKAAPR
+482 PETAAPG
-489 ACSPDSSSQPSTGAP
+489 ACSPDSSSQRSTEAP
-504 VGSKREGSEKGR
+504 VGDKREGSEKGR

-528 GEEDQSEQARP
+528 AEEDQSEQARP

-554 HPPGQPPSSRRRAAC
+554 QPPSQPATGRRRAAC

-578 ARQLERA
+578 ERQLEQAR
-585 QKEGQM
+585 KEGQM
-591 ELRAERAPR
+591 ELCAERAPR
-600 PRGRPRSTT
+600 PRGRPRSTPQST
-609 GASPLEK
+609 AGACPLEK
-616 AQRELQKEPAPE
+616 AQQELQKELVPE
-628 TVSVALEKAQRELQK
+628 TVSV
-643 EPAPETVSVALEKAQ
+643 
-658 WEQQKEP
+658 
-665 APETVS
+665 
-671 MALEKAETVV
+671 ALEKAETVV

-686 APSVEEQPAA
+686 TLSVEEQPAA
-696 ACPSPADQA
+696 ACPNPADQA
-705 EGEGDAQPAA
+705 EGGGGAQLAA
-715 GQGGGV
+715 GQGSGAL
-721 SEAAS
+721 EAAS
-726 PLQEQ
+726 PLPDQ
-731 GVGLEPPQS
+731 GVGLEPPPS
-740 LPATEPS
+740 LPAAEPS
-747 EGLPKEAKPKA
+747 EGLPREAKPKA

-775 GDRKDGEKQAA
+775 GSRKDGEKQAA

-793 EPPTELAEIPCL
+793 DPPTELAEIPCL
-805 VPPVRPATEAA
+805 VSPMRPATEADS
-816 GTQKSPEKP
+816 TQKSLEKP
-825 TSPAAVSSAAGKA
+825 TSPAAVPSAGKV
-838 PPAPASAPTPAT
+838 PPTLAPALAPAA

-865 PFVAPNVPPAG
+865 PFVAPNVPPAAGAAPAG

-893 WPCFNPQ
+893 WPCFSPQ
-900 PVGCHGLPPPPGASS
+900 PVGCHGLPPPPSAGS

-944 PGGPYTPVGW
+944 PGSPYAPVGW
-954 ASPSYWPGIPV
+954 APPSYWPGIPM

-979 ALQGAAT
+979 ALQGAAA
-986 FPAGGHPGTAIL
+986 FPAGGHPSMALL
-998 HGQPPATPALG
+998 HGQPPATPVLS
-1009 CPEPPAFLAQP
+1009 CPEPLAFPAQP
-1020 PNAPASEMGAAGGPA
+1020 PAALTSEMGAAGGSG
-1035 RPATSRVSD
+1035 RPAASRVSD

-1055 SLPKTP
+1055 SLPKAP
-1061 PAPAQPPAASSPA
+1061 PAPASAQPLAAPSAA
-1074 AAQPSRVPAA
+1074 AAQPGRGPPAVPAQHTA
-1084 APALQAAPTQ
+1084 APQAAPTQ
-1094 PPEEPQAATPPQL
+1094 PLEEPQAATPTQL
-1107 PKVPPAATHCPAEV
+1107 PQEPHAAIHCPAEV
-1121 SPAEVSPAAGPAEEN
+1121 SPGTRPMEE
-1136 PGARPTEETA
+1136 AA
-1146 GPGKGSVEKALP
+1146 GPGKGAAEEALL
-1158 EPKATA
+1158 EPKAAT
-1164 GQEAPSQKS
+1164 GQEPPGQKS
-1173 TPQAVAP
+1173 TSQAAAP
-1180 PPKVGRES
+1180 PPKVRRES
-1188 SLPTKAP
+1188 SLPSKAP
-1195 AARPWRHQPLLS
+1195 IARPWRHQPLLS
-1207 PAQPSDSSKDIVQAF
+1207 SVQPNDSSKDIVQAF

-1248 ETPVQPPEDRR
+1248 EAPVQPPEDRR
-1259 PAGSSGPETQ
+1259 PVGSSGPETQ
-1269 QDRKPLDGLQAS
+1269 QDKKPPDSLQAS

-1306 SLLAKAKSP
+1306 SLLPKAQSP
-1315 GSTPQEGAQKMA
+1315 GSVPQEGPQKTAKPM
-1327 TVVKAK
+1327 KAK
-1333 PLLPSKLQGKSPAP
+1333 PLAPSKPQGKSLVSTP
-1347 VTASSAPSHVCSG
+1347 ASSGPSHVCSG
-1360 DHDYCIPGAARPESS
+1360 DHDYCILGAARPESNGS
-1375 PGTQPPAE
+1375 PGPQPPAE
-1383 GGSRWNVKHL
+1383 GGSRWNVKHH

-1404 TKRTLDQPKSTPP
+1404 TNRTLDQPKPTPP
-1417 APTTSVGTGQEPLGT
+1417 APTTTTVGPSQEPLGT

-1444 PTKATAGCSSPPT
+1444 PNKATAGCSSPPT

-1467 CRDQETRTP
+1467 CRDQEMRTP
-1476 SAQPGRAA
+1476 SAQPSHAA

-1538 RSRSLSPPPKRWRR
+1538 RSRSFSPPSKRWRR

-1573 RDRSSSSSST
+1573 RERSSSSSST

-1591 SRSQSR
+1591 SRSQSRSR

>member
-1 MGWGEP
+1 MFGGAGGAAVSLAAVCGAGCREP
-7 ASSLPIQPGRCLV
+7 TCA
-20 LGRVV
+20 
-25 ALWIDLSQWGSCRV
+25 
-39 SRWCGDI
+39 
-46 PGDWKGL
+46 
-53 RLKVAEGFAQW
+53 AE
-64 GGLAQTPPEK
+64 EI
-74 QRRKVFCAVFW
+74 
-85 PAAWPCPTGL
+85 
-95 PSVFGMLGG
+95 S
-104 SMCPVEETNA
+104 A
-114 GSGAVQSLYLAPPAP
+114 GSGALQSVYLAPRAP

-137 DDLNITSLD
+137 DDLNLTSLD

-256 PLSSSISVVGKTD
+256 PVSSSSSVPVIGKTD
-269 TDLAWDRA
+269 TDLAWDHA
-277 AHGLEDP
+277 THGLEDP
-284 VLPKKQVCSTPRVER
+284 VLPKKQVCSTPRMER
-299 KVGRHRTREQPLP
+299 KLGWHRAREQPLP

-325 LSPGRDSSME
+325 LSPELDSSME
-335 AGELR
+335 AAEFC
-340 VSRAGAALEERED
+340 VSGAGAALEERED

-419 LAPTFPELEPQL
+419 LAPSFPNQEPQVPG
-431 LSAEE
+431 AEE
-436 GTGRSIPADQEEL
+436 GTGESIPEDREEL
-449 PGAPAQENRV
+449 PGAPAQENGM
-459 EEKKEEKPPG
+459 EEEKEEKPPG

-482 PEKAAPR
+482 PETAAPR
-489 ACSPDSSSQPSTGAP
+489 AWSPDSSSRRSTEAP
-504 VGSKREGSEKGR
+504 AGSKREGTEKGR

-528 GEEDQSEQARP
+528 AEEDQSEQARP
-539 GRDCVAHRLRSAGSG
+539 GRDCMAHRLRSAGSG
-554 HPPGQPPSSRRRAAC
+554 QPPGQPPTSRRRAAR

-578 ARQLERA
+578 AQQLERA

-591 ELRAERAPR
+591 ELRAEWPPR
-600 PRGRPRSTT
+600 PRGRPRSAA
-609 GASPLEK
+609 GASLPEK

-628 TVSVALEKAQRELQK
+628 AVSVA
-643 EPAPETVSVALEKAQ
+643 P
-658 WEQQKEP
+658 
-665 APETVS
+665 
-671 MALEKAETVV
+671 EKAESVV
-681 PLEKT
+681 PPEKT
-686 APSVEEQPAA
+686 APNAEELPAVA
-696 ACPSPADQA
+696 HPGPVDPA

-715 GQGGGV
+715 GQGSGV
-721 SEAAS
+721 SEAAC
-726 PLQEQ
+726 PLSER
-731 GVGLEPPQS
+731 GVRLEPPQS
-740 LPATEPS
+740 LPAVELS

-775 GDRKDGEKQAA
+775 GSRKDGEKQAA

-805 VPPVRPATEAA
+805 VSPVRPTTEAA
-816 GTQKSPEKP
+816 GAQKSPEKP
-825 TSPAAVSSAAGKA
+825 ASPTAVPSPGGKA
-838 PPAPASAPTPAT
+838 PATPAS

-865 PFVAPNVPPAG
+865 PFVTPNVPPAAGAAPAG
-876 MPPASAGAYA
+876 MPSASAGAYA

-893 WPCFNPQ
+893 WPCFGPQ
-900 PVGCHGLPPPPGASS
+900 PVGCHGLPPPPSAGSPG
-915 SSTFHM
+915 TFHM
-921 VPGLPPPA
+921 VPGLSPPA
-929 MAWPPPAVPPPPPFG
+929 MAWPPPTVPPPPPFG
-944 PGGPYTPVGW
+944 PGGPYAPVGW
-954 ASPSYWPGIPV
+954 APPSYWPGMPM

-979 ALQGAAT
+979 ALQGTAT
-986 FPAGGHPGTAIL
+986 FPASGHPSVALL
-998 HGQPPATPALG
+998 HGQPRTAPALSCPEPPAFPAQPPATPA
-1009 CPEPPAFLAQP
+1009 
-1020 PNAPASEMGAAGGPA
+1020 SDTGAAGGPA
-1035 RPATSRVSD
+1035 RPATGRVSD

-1055 SLPKTP
+1055 SLPKAP
-1061 PAPAQPPAASSPA
+1061 PAPAPAPSAA
-1074 AAQPSRVPAA
+1074 AAQPSRVPPA
-1084 APALQAAPTQ
+1084 APAQHTAAPQAAPTQ
-1094 PPEEPQAATPPQL
+1094 LLEEPQAATPTQL
-1107 PKVPPAATHCPAEV
+1107 PKAPPAAIHCPAEV
-1121 SPAEVSPAAGPAEEN
+1121 SPGTGPVGECPGTHSVEE
-1136 PGARPTEETA
+1136 AA
-1146 GPGKGSVEKALP
+1146 GPGKGAVEKALP
-1158 EPKATA
+1158 EPRAAA
-1164 GQEAPSQKS
+1164 GQEPPDHKATSQ
-1173 TPQAVAP
+1173 AAAP

-1195 AARPWRHQPLLS
+1195 AARPWRHQPLLN

-1248 ETPVQPPEDRR
+1248 MAPVHPPKDRR
-1259 PAGSSGPETQ
+1259 PAGSSGLETQ
-1269 QDRKPLDGLQAS
+1269 QDRKPPDGLQAS

-1315 GSTPQEGAQKMA
+1315 GSVPQEGPQKTA
-1327 TVVKAK
+1327 KLTKAK
-1333 PLLPSKLQGKSPAP
+1333 LLPQSKLQGKSPALAP
-1347 VTASSAPSHVCSG
+1347 AGSAPSHVCSG
-1360 DHDYCIPGAARPESS
+1360 DHDYCIPGVVRPESNGS
-1375 PGTQPPAE
+1375 PSTQPPTE
-1383 GGSRWNVKHL
+1383 GGSRWNVKHH

-1404 TKRTLDQPKSTPP
+1404 TKRTLDQPKPTPP
-1417 APTTSVGTGQEPLGT
+1417 DPTTTPTGPSQEPLGT

-1444 PTKATAGCSSPPT
+1444 PNKATAGCSSPPT

-1467 CRDQETRTP
+1467 CRDQEMRTP
-1476 SAQPGRAA
+1476 SAQPSHAA

-1499 SPSAGS
+1499 SPSASS

-1538 RSRSLSPPPKRWRR
+1538 RSRSFSPPPKRWRR

-1591 SRSQSR
+1591 SRSQSRSR

>member
-1 MGWGEP
+1 
-7 ASSLPIQPGRCLV
+7 
-20 LGRVV
+20 
-25 ALWIDLSQWGSCRV
+25 
-39 SRWCGDI
+39 
-46 PGDWKGL
+46 
-53 RLKVAEGFAQW
+53 
-64 GGLAQTPPEK
+64 
-74 QRRKVFCAVFW
+74 
-85 PAAWPCPTGL
+85 
-95 PSVFGMLGG
+95 
-104 SMCPVEETNA
+104 
-114 GSGAVQSLYLAPPAP
+114 
-129 RQCFSLEE
+129 
-137 DDLNITSLD
+137 
-146 AETILEAEEILGT
+146 

-256 PLSSSISVVGKTD
+256 PLGGSSNISVVGKTD
-269 TDLAWDRA
+269 TELAWDRA
-277 AHGLEDP
+277 AHGLEEP
-284 VLPKKQVCSTPRVER
+284 ALPKKQVRVER
-299 KVGRHRTREQPLP
+299 KVGRHRAREQPLP

-325 LSPGRDSSME
+325 LSPGRGSGAE
-335 AGELR
+335 AGEFRLG
-340 VSRAGAALEERED
+340 RAGVALEEHED

-380 VCLDPETEPVAKEL
+380 VCLDPEAEPVAKEL

-419 LAPTFPELEPQL
+419 LAPGFPDTEPQL

-436 GTGRSIPADQEEL
+436 DTGKSIPEDREEQ
-449 PGAPAQENRV
+449 PEAPAQENRV
-459 EEKKEEKPPG
+459 EEEKEENPPR
-469 KEPSCTTPESTSP
+469 EEASCTAPESTSP
-482 PEKAAPR
+482 SEKAAPR
-489 ACSPDSSSQPSTGAP
+489 ASSPDSSSQPSSGAP
-504 VGSKREGSEKGR
+504 AGSKREGSEKGR

-539 GRDCVAHRLRSAGSG
+539 GRDCVAHRLRSAGSDQ
-554 HPPGQPPSSRRRAAC
+554 PPGQQPSSSRRRAAC

-578 ARQLERA
+578 ARQLEQA

-591 ELRAERAPR
+591 ELRAERALR

-609 GASPLEK
+609 GTSLMEK
-616 AQRELQKEPAPE
+616 TQQELQKEPVPE
-628 TVSVALEKAQRELQK
+628 TVSVA
-643 EPAPETVSVALEKAQ
+643 
-658 WEQQKEP
+658 
-665 APETVS
+665 
-671 MALEKAETVV
+671 MEKAETVV
-681 PLEKT
+681 PLEKIP
-686 APSVEEQPAA
+686 PSVEEQLPE
-696 ACPSPADQA
+696 CPSPAGQA

-715 GQGGGV
+715 GQGVGV
-721 SEAAS
+721 LEAAS
-726 PLQEQ
+726 PLPEQ
-731 GVGLEPPQS
+731 GVGLEPPQNPS
-740 LPATEPS
+740 VTEPS
-747 EGLPKEAKPKA
+747 EGLPREAKPKA

-775 GDRKDGEKQAA
+775 GDKKDGEKQAA

-805 VPPVRPATEAA
+805 VLPPRPATEAA
-816 GTQKSPEKP
+816 SSQKSPEKP
-825 TSPAAVSSAAGKA
+825 LSPATASPPAGKA
-838 PPAPASAPTPAT
+838 PPPPTSAPTTTA
-850 APAPAT
+850 APAAAT
-856 APPPPSTPM
+856 APPLPSTPM
-865 PFVAPNVPPAG
+865 PFVAPNVPPAAGVAPAG
-876 MPPASAGAYA
+876 MPPASAGAYP

-893 WPCFNPQ
+893 WPCFSPQ
-900 PVGCHGLPPPPGASS
+900 PVGCHGLPPPPSTGSS
-915 SSTFHM
+915 GPFHM

-954 ASPSYWPGIPV
+954 APPSYWPGIPI

-979 ALQGAAT
+979 ALQGAAP

-998 HGQPPATPALG
+998 HGQPPATPALS
-1009 CPEPPAFLAQP
+1009 CQP
-1020 PNAPASEMGAAGGPA
+1020 PTAPASEVGAAGGPA
-1035 RPATSRVSD
+1035 RPVTSRVCD

-1055 SLPKTP
+1055 SVPKTP
-1061 PAPAQPPAASSPA
+1061 PAAAQPLAASSAA
-1074 AAQPSRVPAA
+1074 AAQPSKVPPAA
-1084 APALQAAPTQ
+1084 PVTQAAPTQ
-1094 PPEEPQAATPPQL
+1094 PPEGSRAATPPTQP
-1107 PKVPPAATHCPAEV
+1107 PKVPPAAIHCPAEEK
-1121 SPAEVSPAAGPAEEN
+1121 PGTHPTEEN
-1136 PGARPTEETA
+1136 PVTHPTEDAA
-1146 GPGKGSVEKALP
+1146 GPGKGSVEKAFPEAKATSGP
-1158 EPKATA
+1158 EP
-1164 GQEAPSQKS
+1164 PSQKP
-1173 TPQAVAP
+1173 TCQAVVAP
-1180 PPKVGRES
+1180 APKTGREGI
-1188 SLPTKAP
+1188 LPTKAS
-1195 AARPWRHQPLLS
+1195 AARPWRHQPLRS
-1207 PAQPSDSSKDIVQAF
+1207 PAQPRGSSRDIVQAF

-1240 EKSEAKKE
+1240 EKTEAKKE
-1248 ETPVQPPEDRR
+1248 EPPVQPPEDRR
-1259 PAGSSGPETQ
+1259 PVGSSGPETH
-1269 QDRKPLDGLQAS
+1269 QDKKPPDGLQAS

-1315 GSTPQEGAQKMA
+1315 GSMPQEGAQNVAKL
-1327 TVVKAK
+1327 VKAK

-1347 VTASSAPSHVCSG
+1347 VSSTPNHVCSG
-1360 DHDYCIPGAARPESS
+1360 DHDYCIPGTVRPEGSGT

-1383 GGSRWNVKHL
+1383 GGSRWNVKHH

-1404 TKRTLDQPKSTPP
+1404 TKRTLEQPKSTPP
-1417 APTTSVGTGQEPLGT
+1417 APTTTTTVAPSQEPLGT

-1444 PTKATAGCSSPPT
+1444 PDKATAGSSSPPT

-1467 CRDQETRTP
+1467 CRDQETRTA

-1484 AKRSLRCYRRPRDSP
+1484 AKRSLRCYRSPRASP
-1499 SPSAGS
+1499 SPSASS

-1573 RDRSSSSSST
+1573 RDRSSSSSSR

>member
-1 MGWGEP
+1 MF
-7 ASSLPIQPGRCLV
+7 R
-20 LGRVV
+20 
-25 ALWIDLSQWGSCRV
+25 
-39 SRWCGDI
+39 
-46 PGDWKGL
+46 
-53 RLKVAEGFAQW
+53 
-64 GGLAQTPPEK
+64 
-74 QRRKVFCAVFW
+74 
-85 PAAWPCPTGL
+85 
-95 PSVFGMLGG
+95 MLGVPSHCLQHRLAG
-104 SMCPVEETNA
+104 AHVCCKEISV
-114 GSGAVQSLYLAPPAP
+114 GSGAVQSVYLALHAP
-129 RQCFSLEE
+129 QQCFSLEE
-137 DDLNITSLD
+137 DDLNLTSLD

-172 EDLSLSESKACLDA
+172 EDLSLSEQSKVCLDA

-232 KFLSLSRPSLE
+232 KFLTLSCPLLE
-243 CESPA
+243 CESPT

-256 PLSSSISVVGKTD
+256 PLSSSSSISVVGKID
-269 TDLAWDRA
+269 TDVTWDRA

-284 VLPKKQVCSTPRVER
+284 VLPKKQACSTPRVER
-299 KVGRHRTREQPLP
+299 KVGWHRAREQP

-325 LSPGRDSSME
+325 LSLELDSSME
-335 AGELR
+335 AVNFC
-340 VSRAGAALEERED
+340 VSEAGAALEEHED

-358 TGDVSLSELVKS
+358 TSDVSLSELVKS

-380 VCLDPETEPVAKEL
+380 VCLDPDTEPVAKEL
-394 LSGPVLLEIVPGE
+394 LSSPVLLEIVPGE
-407 GESVEIPVVLQP
+407 GETVEIPVVLQP
-419 LAPTFPELEPQL
+419 LTPISPDLEPQL
-431 LSAEE
+431 LGVEE
-436 GTGRSIPADQEEL
+436 STRESVPEDQGGL
-449 PGAPAQENRV
+449 PGAPTQENGV
-459 EEKKEEKPPG
+459 EEEEKEKLPG
-469 KEPSCTTPESTSP
+469 KEPSCTIPEATSP
-482 PEKAAPR
+482 LETTAPG
-489 ACSPDSSSQPSTGAP
+489 ASGPSSSSWHSTEAP
-504 VGSKREGSEKGR
+504 AGGKRECSEKGR

-528 GEEDQSEQARP
+528 AEEDQSKQARP
-539 GRDCVAHRLRSAGSG
+539 GRDFVAHRLHSTSS
-554 HPPGQPPSSRRRAAC
+554 GQPHVQPAISRQRAEC

-578 ARQLERA
+578 AQQLERA
-585 QKEGQM
+585 RKEGQM
-591 ELRAERAPR
+591 ELHAERAPR
-600 PRGRPRSTT
+600 SRGRPRSTA
-609 GASPLEK
+609 GAFLPK
-616 AQRELQKEPAPE
+616 KGKQELQKEPVPE
-628 TVSVALEKAQRELQK
+628 TMSVALEKSKTQ
-643 EPAPETVSVALEKAQ
+643 
-658 WEQQKEP
+658 
-665 APETVS
+665 
-671 MALEKAETVV
+671 M

-686 APSVEEQPAA
+686 GPSVEGQPAA
-696 ACPSPADQA
+696 ACPSLADQA
-705 EGEGDAQPAA
+705 EGQGDVQPSA
-715 GQGGGV
+715 GQS
-721 SEAAS
+721 SEVAQAACQL
-726 PLQEQ
+726 PEQ
-731 GVGLEPPQS
+731 GVGLEPAQS
-740 LPATEPS
+740 LPAAEPS

-764 RIRMLHRQPSP
+764 RIRMLHRQPSTS
-775 GDRKDGEKQAA
+775 GSQEGKKQVA

-805 VPPVRPATEAA
+805 VSPMRSTTEADGA
-816 GTQKSPEKP
+816 QKGPDKP
-825 TSPAAVSSAAGKA
+825 TSPAAVPPPASKA
-838 PPAPASAPTPAT
+838 PCTLTS

-865 PFVAPNVPPAG
+865 PFVAPNVPPAAGVAATG

-893 WPCFNPQ
+893 WPCFSPQ
-900 PVGCHGLPPPPGASS
+900 PMGCHGFPPPPSATSS
-915 SSTFHM
+915 SNFPV

-929 MAWPPPAVPPPPPFG
+929 MAWPPPPVPPPPPFG
-944 PGGPYTPVGW
+944 PGGPYAPVGW
-954 ASPSYWPGIPV
+954 VPPSYWPGIPM
-965 PPPVPPLAYGDPGA
+965 PPPVPSLAYRDPGA
-979 ALQGAAT
+979 AVQAAT
-986 FPAGGHPGTAIL
+986 AFPAGSHPGTALL
-998 HGQPPATPALG
+998 HGQLPATPMLS
-1009 CPEPPAFLAQP
+1009 CPEPPAFPTQSPA
-1020 PNAPASEMGAAGGPA
+1020 APTSEMGAAGGPA
-1035 RPATSRVSD
+1035 RPVTGRVSD
-1044 PRRQARLAGES
+1044 PRRQSRLAGES
-1055 SLPKTP
+1055 SLPKAP
-1061 PAPAQPPAASSPA
+1061 LAPAQPLPAPSA
-1074 AAQPSRVPAA
+1074 ATAQPLKVP
-1084 APALQAAPTQ
+1084 PAVPVPQAVPTH
-1094 PPEEPQAATPPQL
+1094 PLEVPQAATPNQL
-1107 PKVPPAATHCPAEV
+1107 PKAPSAAICCPAEV
-1121 SPAEVSPAAGPAEEN
+1121 SPAPVEESPSTHAIEKAV
-1136 PGARPTEETA
+1136 
-1146 GPGKGSVEKALP
+1146 GPGKETVEKALLEP
-1158 EPKATA
+1158 EATA
-1164 GQEAPSQKS
+1164 GQELLGQKS
-1173 TPQAVAP
+1173 TSQAVAP
-1180 PPKVGRES
+1180 PPKAGRES

-1195 AARPWRHQPLLS
+1195 TVRPWRHQPLLS

-1248 ETPVQPPEDRR
+1248 ETSVQPPEEKQLV
-1259 PAGSSGPETQ
+1259 GNSGPETQ
-1269 QDRKPLDGLQAS
+1269 QDAPTQQDRKPPDGLQAS

-1306 SLLAKAKSP
+1306 SLLAKSKSP
-1315 GSTPQEGAQKMA
+1315 GSMPQEGPQKTTKLM
-1327 TVVKAK
+1327 KAK
-1333 PLLPSKLQGKSPAP
+1333 PLPPNKIQVKSMVP
-1347 VTASSAPSHVCSG
+1347 TAASTAPSHVCSG
-1360 DHDYCIPGAARPESS
+1360 DHDYCILGTPRPERSNI
-1375 PGTQPPAE
+1375 PGTQPPAK
-1383 GGSRWNVKHL
+1383 GGSRWNVKHH

-1404 TKRTLDQPKSTPP
+1404 TKRTLDQPESTPP
-1417 APTTSVGTGQEPLGT
+1417 APNTTTGHSQERLGM
-1432 ACLAPLDYRTSV
+1432 ACLAPLDYRTTIPS
-1444 PTKATAGCSSPPT
+1444 KATTGCSSPPT

-1467 CRDQETRTP
+1467 CRDQEVQTP
-1476 SAQPGRAA
+1476 SAQPSHAA
-1484 AKRSLRCYRRPRDSP
+1484 AKRSLRCYRRPQDSP
-1499 SPSAGS
+1499 SPSTDS

-1597 SPSPRRRSNRR
+1597 SPSPRRRSNRW

-1640 KIPSRMTRSELRHRF
+1640 KIPSRMTRSELQHRF